1 MFLRRFFPFFLT
13 VFILSVFSG
22 RIFAQN
28 TVSITGKVLTIEQ
41 SKPLEYVAVKLYSL
55 PDSAFVKGAFT
66 NRDGKFEV
74 VTNPGKYFL
83 KLTEALY
90 EDEMTEPFDIKAT
103 QTNLHL
109 GTLRMQL
116 TKTQNVQDVVV
127 KGQKEV
133 METGIDKK
141 VYNVAE
147 DLNVNGGT
155 ANDIL
160 NRLPSVEVDQDGGV
174 LLRGQ
179 GSVTILI
186 DGRPSSMSG
195 GNGKTLLDALP
206 ANSIER
212 VEIVT
217 NPSAKYDPD
226 GTSGIINIVLK
237 KNKLLGFNGMVSTN
251 LASGD
256 LTGGNVGEGSM
267 SLSYRNGNVNVF
279 GTYNARY
286 LEGYRNNYNDIRQE
300 LSTGVFLLD
309 QNRTGTDLDA
319 GQTFRVGTDINLNPR
334 NTIGFVATGSLTRR
348 DRTGDLWNA
357 QLNEAGQITNLWER
371 SSYDPTDRQNLDLN
385 INYKHD
391 FKKERGNLILDV
403 NQSLGTE
410 NIEGYYINT
419 YYNPDSTLSNIP
431 VLDQRLFNTDK
442 NNITTAQA
450 DLTYLFPK
458 LGLRTEAG
466 LKAIL
471 RDQFVD
477 TYSETLD
484 SLGNAY
490 QEDTLANFLYG
501 YKEQIY
507 SAYGV
512 VGKQIKRF
520 KLQAGLRAEQAYQIP
535 NLISDSIRIVNDYF
549 NFFPSAH
556 VRYELKPKSEL
567 SLSYSRRI
575 KRASANELNPFTN
588 YSDPFNLQRGNPN
601 LSPEYIHS
609 FDLAYSLEK
618 KKFTLSSALFYRQS
632 NGVISRFKEFY
643 PDNTSAVTYL
653 NIAQTNALGAELIL
667 MFKPSAAFRST
678 VSYNGN
684 YTWYFANQP
693 AIPNRQGFNHNV
705 KWNTSYEFWKK
716 TATLQLSVNY
726 NGPRVTVQGIA
737 QRRGPVDLA
746 FEKKL
751 ANGNWTLGTRV
762 TDIFNRQGF
771 YFIVDR
777 PGVYQTGEFK
787 WLTRRIYVSVSY
799 KFGKLEISNKAKQGT
814 SSDGGGEL

>member
-1 MFLRRFFPFFLT
+1 MFQRNCSPFSVLLLFLLGF
-13 VFILSVFSG
+13 VPSLS
-22 RIFAQN
+22 AQN
-28 TVSITGKVLTIEQ
+28 TVSVTGKVLSYEQ
-41 SKPLEYVAVKLYSL
+41 NSALEYVSIKLYKL
-55 PDSAFVKGAFT
+55 PDSTFQKGVFT
-66 NRDGKFEV
+66 NAEGRFSLS
-74 VTNPGKYFL
+74 TNPGKYYLQLSLAFYENQT
-83 KLTEALY
+83 TEAFELK
-90 EDEMTEPFDIKAT
+90 PG
-103 QTNLHL
+103 QTNFHQ
-109 GTLRMQL
+109 GTLRMQQP
-116 TKTQNVQDVVV
+116 KTQEVKDVVV
-127 KGQKEV
+127 RGQKDV
-133 METGIDKK
+133 MEAGIDKK
-141 VYNVAE
+141 IYNVAE

-237 KNKLLGFNGMVSTN
+237 KNKLLGFNGMVSAN

-256 LTGGNVGEGSM
+256 FKGGNVGEGSV

-300 LSTGVFLLD
+300 LNSGVFILD

-319 GQTFRVGTDINLNPR
+319 GQTYRMGADVNLNPR

-348 DRTGDLWNA
+348 DRAGVLWNA
-357 QLNEAGQITNLWER
+357 QLDESQTITNLWSR

-385 INYKHD
+385 LNYKHD
-391 FKKERGNLILDV
+391 FKEERGNLILDV
-403 NQSLGTE
+403 NQSLGSE
-410 NIEGYYINT
+410 DIEGYYVNT
-419 YYNPDSTLSNIP
+419 YFNPDSSLSSLPI
-431 VLDQRLFNTDK
+431 LDQRLFNTDK

-471 RDQFVD
+471 RDQLVD

-484 SLGNAY
+484 NSLNAY

-507 SAYGV
+507 SFYGV
-512 VGKQIKRF
+512 AGKQIKRF
-520 KLQAGLRAEQAYQIP
+520 KMQAGLRAEKAYQIP

-556 VRYELKPKSEL
+556 LRYELQPKSEL

-588 YSDPFNLQRGNPN
+588 YSDPFNLQRGNPY

-618 KKFTLSSALFYRQS
+618 KKLTVSSALFFRQS

-643 PDNTSAVTYL
+643 PDNTSAVSYM
-653 NIAQTNALGAELIL
+653 NIAQTKALGGELIL
-667 MFKPSAAFRST
+667 MFKPSPSLRST
-678 VSYNGN
+678 LSYNGN
-684 YTWYFANQP
+684 YTWYKTNMAGFP
-693 AIPNRQGFNHNV
+693 DRQGFNHNV

-737 QRRGPVDLA
+737 QRRGPIDLA

-751 ANGNWTLGTRV
+751 ANGNWSLGARV
-762 TDIFNRQGF
+762 TDIFDRQGF
-771 YFIVDR
+771 YFEVDR
-777 PGVYQTGEFK
+777 PGVYQVGEFK
-787 WLTRRIYVSVSY
+787 WLTRRVYISASY
-799 KFGKLEISNKAKQGT
+799 KFGKLEISNKAKQS

>member
-1 MFLRRFFPFFLT
+1 MFLLKNTPFSLLLLLFWG
-13 VFILSVFSG
+13 SG
-22 RIFAQN
+22 ALCQAQN
-28 TVSITGKVLTIEQ
+28 TISVTGKVLSIEQ
-41 SKPLEYVAVKLYSL
+41 GKALEYVSVKLFQAA
-55 PDSAFVKGAFT
+55 DSSFQKGVFSGT
-66 NRDGKFEV
+66 DGRFSISI
-74 VTNPGKYFL
+74 NPGSYYLQLSLAGYENEFIETFEL
-83 KLTEALY
+83 KPSQAN
-90 EDEMTEPFDIKAT
+90 F
-103 QTNLHL
+103 HL
-109 GTLRMQL
+109 GTIRMQL
-116 TKTQNVQDVVV
+116 PKTQQVKDIVV

-133 METGIDKK
+133 MEAGFDKK

-147 DLNVNGGT
+147 DLNVSGGT

-237 KNKLLGFNGMVSTN
+237 KNKLLGFNGMVAAN
-251 LASGD
+251 LASGN
-256 LTGGNVGEGSM
+256 LNGGNVGDGSV
-267 SLSYRNGNVNVF
+267 SLSYRNGNINVF

-300 LSTGVFLLD
+300 LSTGVFTLD

-319 GQTFRVGTDINLNPR
+319 GQTFRVGADINLNPR
-334 NTIGFVATGSLTRR
+334 NTLGFVATGSITQR

-357 QLNEAGQITNLWER
+357 QLDTNAQVTNLWLR

-385 INYKHD
+385 FNYKHD
-391 FKKERGNLILDV
+391 FKEERGNLIFDV
-403 NQSLGTE
+403 NQSLGSE
-410 NIEGYYINT
+410 DIEGYYVNT
-419 YYNPDSTLSNIP
+419 YYNPDTSLSALPTI
-431 VLDQRLFNTDK
+431 DQRLFNTDK

-471 RDQFVD
+471 RDQLVD

-484 SLGNAY
+484 NTLNTY

-507 SAYGV
+507 SLYGV

-520 KLQAGLRAEQAYQIP
+520 KMQAGLRAEKAYQIP

-549 NFFPSAH
+549 NFFPSAYL
-556 VRYELKPKSEL
+556 RYELKPMSEL

-575 KRASANELNPFTN
+575 RRASANELNPFTN
-588 YSDPFNLQRGNPN
+588 YSDPFNLQRGNPY

-609 FDLAYSLEK
+609 YDLAYSLEK
-618 KKFTLSSALFYRQS
+618 KKWTLSSALFYRQS

-643 PDNTSAVTYL
+643 PDNTSAVSYM
-653 NIAQTNALGAELIL
+653 NIAQTKALGSELIL
-667 MFKPSAAFRST
+667 IFKPSPSLRST
-678 VSYNGN
+678 LSYNSN
-684 YTWYFANQP
+684 YTWFITNQSEL
-693 AIPNRQGFNHNV
+693 PNRQGFSHNV

-737 QRRGPVDLA
+737 QRRGPIDLA

-762 TDIFNRQGF
+762 TDIFDRQGF
-771 YFIVDR
+771 YFEVDR
-777 PGVYQTGEFK
+777 PGVYQVGEFK
-787 WLTRRIYVSVSY
+787 WLTRRVYVSASY
-799 KFGKLEISNKAKQGT
+799 KFGKLEISNKIKQGGL
-814 SSDGGGEL
+814 DFGGDL

>member
-1 MFLRRFFPFFLT
+1 MFLLKNTPFSFLLLI
-13 VFILSVFSG
+13 FWGSG
-22 RIFAQN
+22 ALCQAQN
-28 TVSITGKVLTIEQ
+28 TISVTGKVLSIEQ
-41 SKPLEYVAVKLYSL
+41 GKALEYVSVKLFQAADSSFQKGVFSGADGRFSISL
-55 PDSAFVKGAFT
+55 
-66 NRDGKFEV
+66 
-74 VTNPGKYFL
+74 NPGSYYLQLSLAGYENEFIEAFEL
-83 KLTEALY
+83 KPSQAN
-90 EDEMTEPFDIKAT
+90 F
-103 QTNLHL
+103 HL
-109 GTLRMQL
+109 GTIRMQL
-116 TKTQNVQDVVV
+116 PKTQQVKDIVVQ
-127 KGQKEV
+127 GQKEV
-133 METGIDKK
+133 MEAGFDKK

-147 DLNVNGGT
+147 DLNVSGGT

-237 KNKLLGFNGMVSTN
+237 KNKLLGFNGMVAAN
-251 LASGD
+251 LASGN
-256 LTGGNVGEGSM
+256 LNGGNVGDGSV
-267 SLSYRNGNVNVF
+267 SLSYRNGNINVF
-279 GTYNARY
+279 GTYNARF

-300 LSTGVFLLD
+300 LSTGVFTLD

-319 GQTFRVGTDINLNPR
+319 GQTFRVGADINLNPR
-334 NTIGFVATGSLTRR
+334 NTIGFVATGSITQR

-357 QLNEAGQITNLWER
+357 QLDTNAQVTNLWLR

-385 INYKHD
+385 FNYKHD
-391 FKKERGNLILDV
+391 FKEERGNLIFDV
-403 NQSLGTE
+403 NQSLGSE
-410 NIEGYYINT
+410 DIEGYYVNT
-419 YYNPDSTLSNIP
+419 YYNPDTSLSSLPI
-431 VLDQRLFNTDK
+431 LDQRLFNTDK

-450 DLTYLFPK
+450 DLTYLFAK

-471 RDQFVD
+471 RDQLVD

-484 SLGNAY
+484 NALNTY

-507 SAYGV
+507 SLYGV

-520 KLQAGLRAEQAYQIP
+520 KMQAGLRAEKAYQIP

-549 NFFPSAH
+549 NFFPSAYL
-556 VRYELKPKSEL
+556 RYELKPKSEL

-575 KRASANELNPFTN
+575 RRASANELNPFTN
-588 YSDPFNLQRGNPN
+588 YSDPFNLQRGNPY

-609 FDLAYSLEK
+609 YDLAYSLEK
-618 KKFTLSSALFYRQS
+618 KKWTLSSALFYRQS

-643 PDNTSAVTYL
+643 PDNTSAVSYM
-653 NIAQTNALGAELIL
+653 NIAQTKALGSELIL
-667 MFKPSAAFRST
+667 IFKPSPSLRST
-678 VSYNGN
+678 LSYNSN
-684 YTWYFANQP
+684 YTWFITNQ
-693 AIPNRQGFNHNV
+693 AELPNRQGFSHNI

-737 QRRGPVDLA
+737 QRRGPIDLA

-762 TDIFNRQGF
+762 TDIFDRQGF
-771 YFIVDR
+771 YFEVDR
-777 PGVYQTGEFK
+777 PGVYQVGEFK
-787 WLTRRIYVSVSY
+787 WLTRRVYVSASY
-799 KFGKLEISNKAKQGT
+799 KFGKLEISNKIKQGGLD
-814 SSDGGGEL
+814 SGGDL

>member
-1 MFLRRFFPFFLT
+1 MFQRNCSPFSVLLLFLLG
-13 VFILSVFSG
+13 FGPSLS
-22 RIFAQN
+22 AQN
-28 TVSITGKVLTIEQ
+28 TVSVTGKVLSYEQ
-41 SKPLEYVAVKLYSL
+41 NSALEYVSVKLYKL
-55 PDSAFVKGAFT
+55 PDSTFQKGVFT
-66 NRDGKFEV
+66 NADGRFSLN
-74 VTNPGKYFL
+74 TIPGKYYLQLSLAFYENQT
-83 KLTEALY
+83 TEAFEL
-90 EDEMTEPFDIKAT
+90 KAG
-103 QTNLHL
+103 QTNFHQ
-109 GTLRMQL
+109 GTLRMQQP
-116 TKTQNVQDVVV
+116 KTQEVKDVVV
-127 KGQKEV
+127 RGQKDV
-133 METGIDKK
+133 MEAGIDKK
-141 VYNVAE
+141 IYNVAE

-256 LTGGNVGEGSM
+256 LKGGNVGEGSV

-300 LSTGVFLLD
+300 LNSSVFILD

-319 GQTFRVGTDINLNPR
+319 GQTFRMGADVNLNPR

-348 DRTGDLWNA
+348 DRTGELWNA
-357 QLNEAGQITNLWER
+357 QLDESQTITNLWSR

-385 INYKHD
+385 LNYKHD
-391 FKKERGNLILDV
+391 FKEERGNLILDV
-403 NQSLGTE
+403 NQSLGSE
-410 NIEGYYINT
+410 DIEGYYVNT
-419 YYNPDSTLSNIP
+419 YYNPDTSLSTLPI
-431 VLDQRLFNTDK
+431 LDQRLFNTDK

-450 DLTYLFPK
+450 DLTYLFPN

-471 RDQFVD
+471 RDQLVD

-484 SLGNAY
+484 NSLNAY

-507 SAYGV
+507 SVYGV
-512 VGKQIKRF
+512 AGKQIKRF
-520 KLQAGLRAEQAYQIP
+520 KMQAGLRAEKAYQIP

-556 VRYELKPKSEL
+556 LRYELKPKSEL

-588 YSDPFNLQRGNPN
+588 YSDPFNLQRGNPY

-618 KKFTLSSALFYRQS
+618 KKLTVTSALFFRQS

-643 PDNTSAVTYL
+643 PDNTSAVSYM
-653 NIAQTNALGAELIL
+653 NIAQTKALGGELIL
-667 MFKPSAAFRST
+667 MFKPSSSLRST
-678 VSYNGN
+678 LSYNGN
-684 YTWYFANQP
+684 YTWYKTNMAGFP
-693 AIPNRQGFNHNV
+693 DRQGFNHNV

-737 QRRGPVDLA
+737 QRRGPIDLA

-751 ANGNWTLGTRV
+751 ANGNWSLGARV
-762 TDIFNRQGF
+762 TDIFDRQGF
-771 YFIVDR
+771 YFEVDR
-777 PGVYQTGEFK
+777 PGVYQVGEFK
-787 WLTRRIYVSVSY
+787 WLTRRVYVSASY
-799 KFGKLEISNKAKQGT
+799 KFGKLEISNKAKQ
-814 SSDGGGEL
+814 SASDGGGEL

>member
-1 MFLRRFFPFFLT
+1 MFQREFTPFSILLVFLLVFF
-13 VFILSVFSG
+13 G
-22 RIFAQN
+22 KYEAQN
-28 TVSITGKVLTIEQ
+28 LISITGKVLSYEQ
-41 SKPLEYVAVKLYSL
+41 SKPLEYVSLKLFQL
-55 PDSAFVKGAFT
+55 PDSVFVKGSFS
-66 NRDGKFEV
+66 NPEGKFEILAG
-74 VTNPGKYFL
+74 PGKYYL
-83 KLTEALY
+83 KLAVALY
-90 EDEMTEPFDIKAT
+90 EDESTESFELKPT
-103 QTNLHL
+103 QANLHL
-109 GTLRMQL
+109 GTLRMQKP
-116 TKTQNVQDVVV
+116 KTQETKEVVV
-127 KGQKEV
+127 RGQKEV

-237 KNKLLGFNGMVSTN
+237 KNKLLGFNGLVSTN

-256 LTGGNVGEGSM
+256 LRGGNVGEGSV
-267 SLSYRNGNVNVF
+267 SLSYRNGNINVF

-300 LSTGVFLLD
+300 LSSGVFILD
-309 QNRTGTDLDA
+309 QNRMGTDLDA
-319 GQTFRVGTDINLNPR
+319 GQTFRVGTDINLNLR
-334 NTIGFVATGSLTRR
+334 NTIGFVATGSLTQR
-348 DRTGDLWNA
+348 DRTGELWNA
-357 QLNEAGQITNLWER
+357 QLDEAGTITNLWSR
-371 SSYDPTDRQNLDLN
+371 DSYDPTDRQNLDLN
-385 INYKHD
+385 LNYKHD
-391 FKKERGNLILDV
+391 FKDERGNLILDV

-410 NIEGYYINT
+410 DIAGYYVNT
-419 YYNPDSTLSNIP
+419 YFNPDSSLSANP
-431 VLDQRLFNTDK
+431 SLDQRLFNTDK

-450 DLTYLFPK
+450 DLTYLFPN

-466 LKAIL
+466 VKAIL
-471 RDQFVD
+471 RDQLVD
-477 TYSETLD
+477 TYSETLNNT
-484 SLGNAY
+484 LNTY

-501 YKEQIY
+501 YKEQVY
-507 SAYGV
+507 SVYGV
-512 VGKQIKRF
+512 AGKQVKRF
-520 KLQAGLRAEQAYQIP
+520 KLQAGLRAEKAYQIP
-535 NLISDSIRIVNDYF
+535 NLISDTIRIVNDYF

-575 KRASANELNPFTN
+575 RRASANELNPFTN
-588 YSDPFNLQRGNPN
+588 YADPFNLQRGNPY

-618 KKFTLSSALFYRQS
+618 KKLTVSSSLYFRQS
-632 NGVISRFKEFY
+632 DGVISRFKEYY
-643 PDNTSAVTYL
+643 PDNTSAVTYM
-653 NIAQTNALGAELIL
+653 NIAQTKALGAELIL
-667 MFKPSAAFRST
+667 MFKPSPSLRST
-678 VSYNGN
+678 ISYNGN
-684 YTWYFANQP
+684 YTWYKTNMAEFP
-693 AIPNRQGFNHNV
+693 DRQGFNHNV

-737 QRRGPVDLA
+737 QRKGPIDLA

-751 ANGNWTLGTRV
+751 ANGNWSIGTRV

-771 YFIVDR
+771 YFEVDR
-777 PGVYQTGEFK
+777 PGIVQTGEFK
-787 WLTRRIYVSVSY
+787 WLTRRVYVSASY
-799 KFGKLEISNKAKQGT
+799 KFGKLEISKAKQSTG
-814 SSDGGGEL
+814 DGGGEL

>member
-1 MFLRRFFPFFLT
+1 MFQRNFFPF
-13 VFILSVFSG
+13 SVFLLFLLGFGPFLS
-22 RIFAQN
+22 AQN
-28 TVSITGKVLTIEQ
+28 TISVTGKVLSYEQ
-41 SKPLEYVAVKLYSL
+41 NSALEYVSVKLFKL
-55 PDSAFVKGAFT
+55 PDSTFQKGVFT
-66 NRDGKFEV
+66 NADGRFSIS
-74 VTNPGKYFL
+74 TNPGKYYLQLSLAFYENQT
-83 KLTEALY
+83 TEAFELK
-90 EDEMTEPFDIKAT
+90 PG
-103 QTNLHL
+103 QTNFHQ
-109 GTLRMQL
+109 GTLRMQQP
-116 TKTQNVQDVVV
+116 KTQEVKDVVV
-127 KGQKEV
+127 RGQKDV
-133 METGIDKK
+133 MEAGIDKK
-141 VYNVAE
+141 IYNVAE

-256 LTGGNVGEGSM
+256 LKGGNVGEGSV

-300 LSTGVFLLD
+300 LNSGIFILD

-319 GQTFRVGTDINLNPR
+319 GQTFRMGTDINLNPR

-348 DRTGDLWNA
+348 DRSGELWNA
-357 QLNEAGQITNLWER
+357 QLNESGTITNLWSR
-371 SSYDPTDRQNLDLN
+371 SSFDPTDRQNLDLN
-385 INYKHD
+385 LNYKHD
-391 FKKERGNLILDV
+391 FKEERGNLILDV
-403 NQSLGTE
+403 NQSLGSE
-410 NIEGYYINT
+410 DIEGYYVNT
-419 YYNPDSTLSNIP
+419 YYNPDTSLSSLPI
-431 VLDQRLFNTDK
+431 LDQRLFNTDK

-471 RDQFVD
+471 RDQLVD

-484 SLGNAY
+484 NTLNTY

-507 SAYGV
+507 SIYGV
-512 VGKQIKRF
+512 AGKQIKRF
-520 KLQAGLRAEQAYQIP
+520 KMQAGLRAEKAYQIP

-556 VRYELKPKSEL
+556 LRYELKPKSEL

-588 YSDPFNLQRGNPN
+588 YSDPFNLQRGNPY

-618 KKFTLSSALFYRQS
+618 KKMTVSSALFFRQS
-632 NGVISRFKEFY
+632 DGVISRFKEFY
-643 PDNTSAVTYL
+643 PDNTSAVSYM
-653 NIAQTNALGAELIL
+653 NIAQTKALGAELIL
-667 MFKPSAAFRST
+667 MFKPSPSLRST
-678 VSYNGN
+678 LSYNGN
-684 YTWYFANQP
+684 YTWYKTNMAEFP
-693 AIPNRQGFNHNV
+693 DRQGFNHNV

-737 QRRGPVDLA
+737 QRKGPIDLA

-751 ANGNWTLGTRV
+751 ANGNWSLGARV
-762 TDIFNRQGF
+762 TDIFDRQGF
-771 YFIVDR
+771 YFEVDR
-777 PGVYQTGEFK
+777 PGVHQVGEFK
-787 WLTRRIYVSVSY
+787 WLTRRVYVSASY
-799 KFGKLEISNKAKQGT
+799 KFGKLEISNKAKQS

>member
-1 MFLRRFFPFFLT
+1 MFQRNCSPFSVLLLFLLG
-13 VFILSVFSG
+13 FGPSLS
-22 RIFAQN
+22 AQN
-28 TVSITGKVLTIEQ
+28 TVSVTGKVLSYEQ
-41 SKPLEYVAVKLYSL
+41 NSALEYVSVKLYQL
-55 PDSAFVKGAFT
+55 PDSTFQKGVFT
-66 NRDGKFEV
+66 NADGRFSLN
-74 VTNPGKYFL
+74 TIPGKYYLQLSLAFYENQT
-83 KLTEALY
+83 TEAFELK
-90 EDEMTEPFDIKAT
+90 PGQANFH
-103 QTNLHL
+103 Q
-109 GTLRMQL
+109 GTLRMQQP
-116 TKTQNVQDVVV
+116 KTQEVKDVVV
-127 KGQKEV
+127 RGQKDV
-133 METGIDKK
+133 MEAGIDKK
-141 VYNVAE
+141 IYNVAE

-256 LTGGNVGEGSM
+256 LKGGNVGEGSV

-300 LSTGVFLLD
+300 LNSSVFILD

-319 GQTFRVGTDINLNPR
+319 GQTFRMGADVNLNPR

-348 DRTGDLWNA
+348 DRTGELWNA
-357 QLNEAGQITNLWER
+357 QLDESQTITNLWSR

-385 INYKHD
+385 LNYKHD
-391 FKKERGNLILDV
+391 FKEERGNLILDV
-403 NQSLGTE
+403 NQSLGSE
-410 NIEGYYINT
+410 DIEGYYVNT
-419 YYNPDSTLSNIP
+419 YYNPDTSLSTLPI
-431 VLDQRLFNTDK
+431 LDQRLFNTDK

-450 DLTYLFPK
+450 DLTYLFPN

-471 RDQFVD
+471 RDQLVD

-484 SLGNAY
+484 NSLNAY

-507 SAYGV
+507 SVYGV
-512 VGKQIKRF
+512 AGKQIKRF
-520 KLQAGLRAEQAYQIP
+520 KMQAGLRAEKAYQIP

-556 VRYELKPKSEL
+556 LRYELKPKSEL

-588 YSDPFNLQRGNPN
+588 YSDPFNLQRGNPY

-618 KKFTLSSALFYRQS
+618 KKLTVTSALFFRQS

-643 PDNTSAVTYL
+643 PDNTSAVSYM
-653 NIAQTNALGAELIL
+653 NIAQTKALGGELIL
-667 MFKPSAAFRST
+667 MFKPSPSLRST
-678 VSYNGN
+678 LSYNGN
-684 YTWYFANQP
+684 YTWYKTNMAGFP
-693 AIPNRQGFNHNV
+693 DRQGFNHNV

-737 QRRGPVDLA
+737 QRRGPIDLA

-751 ANGNWTLGTRV
+751 ANGNWSLGARV
-762 TDIFNRQGF
+762 TDIFDRQGF
-771 YFIVDR
+771 YFEVDR
-777 PGVYQTGEFK
+777 PGVYQVGEFK
-787 WLTRRIYVSVSY
+787 WLTRRVYVSASY
-799 KFGKLEISNKAKQGT
+799 KFGKLEISNKAKQSG
-814 SSDGGGEL
+814 SDGGGEL

>member
-1 MFLRRFFPFFLT
+1 MFQRDFTPFSILLVFLLGFFGNST
-13 VFILSVFSG
+13 
-22 RIFAQN
+22 AQN
-28 TVSITGKVLTIEQ
+28 LISITGKVLSYEQ
-41 SKPLEYVAVKLYSL
+41 SKPLEYVSLKLFQL
-55 PDSAFVKGAFT
+55 PDSVFVKGSFS
-66 NRDGKFEV
+66 NPDGKFELLAS
-74 VTNPGKYFL
+74 PGKYYL
-83 KLTEALY
+83 KLSVALH
-90 EDEMTEPFDIKAT
+90 EDEITESFELKPT
-103 QTNLHL
+103 QANLHL
-109 GTLRMQL
+109 GTLRMQKP
-116 TKTQNVQDVVV
+116 KTQETKEVVV
-127 KGQKEV
+127 RGQKEV

-147 DLNVNGGT
+147 DLNVNGGS

-186 DGRPSSMSG
+186 DGRPSSLSG

-237 KNKLLGFNGMVSTN
+237 KNKLLGFNGLVSTN

-256 LTGGNVGEGSM
+256 LRGGNVGEGSV
-267 SLSYRNGNVNVF
+267 SLSYRNGNINVF

-300 LSTGVFLLD
+300 LGSGVFILD

-319 GQTFRVGTDINLNPR
+319 GQTFRMGTDINLNLR
-334 NTIGFVATGSLTRR
+334 NTIGFVATGSLTQR
-348 DRTGDLWNA
+348 DRTGVLWNA
-357 QLNEAGQITNLWER
+357 QLDEAGTIDSLWSR

-385 INYKHD
+385 LNYKHD
-391 FKKERGNLILDV
+391 FKNERGNLILDV

-410 NIEGYYINT
+410 DIAGFYINSYFNT
-419 YYNPDSTLSNIP
+419 DSTSSNLP

-450 DLTYLFPK
+450 DLTYLFPN

-466 LKAIL
+466 VKAIL
-471 RDQFVD
+471 RDQLVD
-477 TYSETLD
+477 TYSETL
-484 SLGNAY
+484 NNTFNTY

-501 YKEQIY
+501 YKEQVY
-507 SAYGV
+507 SVYGV
-512 VGKQIKRF
+512 AGKQVKRF
-520 KLQAGLRAEQAYQIP
+520 KLQAGLRAEKAYQIP
-535 NLISDSIRIVNDYF
+535 NLISDTIRIVNDYF

-575 KRASANELNPFTN
+575 KRASASELNPFTN
-588 YSDPFNLQRGNPN
+588 YSDPFNLQRGNPY

-618 KKFTLSSALFYRQS
+618 KKLTVSSSLYFRQS
-632 NGVISRFKEFY
+632 DGVISRFKEFY
-643 PDNTSAVTYL
+643 PDNTSAVTYM
-653 NIAQTNALGAELIL
+653 NIAQTKALGAELIL
-667 MFKPSAAFRST
+667 MFKPSPSLRST
-678 VSYNGN
+678 ISYNGN
-684 YTWYFANQP
+684 YTWYQTNMAEFP
-693 AIPNRQGFNHNV
+693 DRQGFNHNV

-737 QRRGPVDLA
+737 QRKGPVDLA

-751 ANGNWTLGTRV
+751 ANGNWSIGTRI
-762 TDIFNRQGF
+762 TDIFDRQGF
-771 YFIVDR
+771 YFEVDR
-777 PGVYQTGEFK
+777 PGIVQTGEFK
-787 WLTRRIYVSVSY
+787 WLTRRVYVSASY
-799 KFGKLEISNKAKQGT
+799 KFGKLEISKAKQSTG
-814 SSDGGGEL
+814 DVGGEL

>member
-1 MFLRRFFPFFLT
+1 MFQRNCSPFSVLLLFLLG
-13 VFILSVFSG
+13 FGPSLS
-22 RIFAQN
+22 AQN
-28 TVSITGKVLTIEQ
+28 TVSVTGKVLSYEQ
-41 SKPLEYVAVKLYSL
+41 NSALEYVSVKLYQL
-55 PDSAFVKGAFT
+55 PDSTFQKGVFT
-66 NRDGKFEV
+66 NADGRFSLY
-74 VTNPGKYFL
+74 TIPGKYYLQLSLAFYENQTTEAFEL
-83 KLTEALY
+83 KLG
-90 EDEMTEPFDIKAT
+90 
-103 QTNLHL
+103 QTNFHQ
-109 GTLRMQL
+109 GTLRMQQP
-116 TKTQNVQDVVV
+116 KTQEVKDVVV
-127 KGQKEV
+127 RGQKDV
-133 METGIDKK
+133 MEAGIDKK
-141 VYNVAE
+141 IYNVAE

-251 LASGD
+251 LASGE
-256 LTGGNVGEGSM
+256 LKGGNVGEGSV

-300 LSTGVFLLD
+300 LNSSVFILD

-319 GQTFRVGTDINLNPR
+319 GQTFRMGADVNLNPR

-348 DRTGDLWNA
+348 DRTGELWNA
-357 QLNEAGQITNLWER
+357 QLDESQTITNLWSR

-385 INYKHD
+385 LNYKHD
-391 FKKERGNLILDV
+391 FKEERGNLILDV
-403 NQSLGTE
+403 NQSLGSE
-410 NIEGYYINT
+410 DIEGYYVNT
-419 YYNPDSTLSNIP
+419 YYNPDTSLSTLPI
-431 VLDQRLFNTDK
+431 LDQRLFNTDK

-450 DLTYLFPK
+450 DLTYLFPN

-471 RDQFVD
+471 RDQLVD

-484 SLGNAY
+484 NSLNAY

-507 SAYGV
+507 SVYGV
-512 VGKQIKRF
+512 AGKQIKRF
-520 KLQAGLRAEQAYQIP
+520 KMQAGLRAEKAYQIP

-556 VRYELKPKSEL
+556 LRYELKPKSEL

-588 YSDPFNLQRGNPN
+588 YSDPFNLQRGNPY

-618 KKFTLSSALFYRQS
+618 KKLTVTSALFFRQS

-643 PDNTSAVTYL
+643 PDNTSAVSYM
-653 NIAQTNALGAELIL
+653 NIAQTKALGGELIL
-667 MFKPSAAFRST
+667 MFKPSPSLRST
-678 VSYNGN
+678 LSYNGN
-684 YTWYFANQP
+684 YTWYKTNMAGFP
-693 AIPNRQGFNHNV
+693 DRQGFNHNV

-737 QRRGPVDLA
+737 QRRGPIDLA

-751 ANGNWTLGTRV
+751 ANGNWSLGARV
-762 TDIFNRQGF
+762 TDIFDRQGF
-771 YFIVDR
+771 YFEVDR
-777 PGVYQTGEFK
+777 PGVYQVGEFK
-787 WLTRRIYVSVSY
+787 WLTRRVYVSASY
-799 KFGKLEISNKAKQGT
+799 KFGKLEISNKAKQSG
-814 SSDGGGEL
+814 SDGGGEL

>member
-1 MFLRRFFPFFLT
+1 MFQRDFTPFSILLAFLLVFFGK
-13 VFILSVFSG
+13 SE
-22 RIFAQN
+22 AQN
-28 TVSITGKVLTIEQ
+28 LISITGKVLSYEQ
-41 SKPLEYVAVKLYSL
+41 SKPLEYVSLKLFQL
-55 PDSAFVKGAFT
+55 PDSVFVKGSFS
-66 NRDGKFEV
+66 NPDGKFELLAS
-74 VTNPGKYFL
+74 PGKYYL
-83 KLTEALY
+83 KLSIALY
-90 EDEMTEPFDIKAT
+90 EDEITESFELKPT
-103 QTNLHL
+103 QANLHL
-109 GTLRMQL
+109 GTLRMQKP
-116 TKTQNVQDVVV
+116 KTQETKEVVV
-127 KGQKEV
+127 RGQKEV

-237 KNKLLGFNGMVSTN
+237 KNKLLGFNGLVSTN

-256 LTGGNVGEGSM
+256 LRGGNVGEGSV

-300 LSTGVFLLD
+300 LGSGVFILD

-319 GQTFRVGTDINLNPR
+319 GQTFRVGTDINLNLR
-334 NTIGFVATGSLTRR
+334 NTIGFVATGSLTQR
-348 DRTGDLWNA
+348 DRTGELWNA
-357 QLNEAGQITNLWER
+357 QLDEAGTIDSLWSR

-385 INYKHD
+385 LNYKHD
-391 FKKERGNLILDV
+391 FKNERGNLILDV

-410 NIEGYYINT
+410 DIAGYYINT
-419 YYNPDSTLSNIP
+419 YYNPDTSLSALPI
-431 VLDQRLFNTDK
+431 LDQRLFNTDK

-450 DLTYLFPK
+450 DLTYLFPN

-466 LKAIL
+466 VKAIL
-471 RDQFVD
+471 RDQLVD
-477 TYSETLD
+477 TYSETLNNT
-484 SLGNAY
+484 LNTY

-501 YKEQIY
+501 YKEQVY
-507 SAYGV
+507 SVYGV
-512 VGKQIKRF
+512 AGKQVKRF
-520 KLQAGLRAEQAYQIP
+520 KLQAGLRAEKAYQIP
-535 NLISDSIRIVNDYF
+535 NLISDTIRIVNDYF

-588 YSDPFNLQRGNPN
+588 YSDPFNLQRGNPY

-618 KKFTLSSALFYRQS
+618 KKLTVSSSLYFRQS
-632 NGVISRFKEFY
+632 DGVISRFKEFY
-643 PDNTSAVTYL
+643 PDNTSAVTYM
-653 NIAQTNALGAELIL
+653 NIAQTKALGAELIL
-667 MFKPSAAFRST
+667 MFKPSPSLRST
-678 VSYNGN
+678 ISYNGN
-684 YTWYFANQP
+684 YTWYQTNMAEFP
-693 AIPNRQGFNHNV
+693 DRQGFNHNV

-737 QRRGPVDLA
+737 QRKGPVDLA

-751 ANGNWTLGTRV
+751 ANGNWSIGTRI
-762 TDIFNRQGF
+762 TDIFDRQGF
-771 YFIVDR
+771 YFEVDR
-777 PGVYQTGEFK
+777 PGIVQTGEFK
-787 WLTRRIYVSVSY
+787 WLTRRVYVSASY
-799 KFGKLEISNKAKQGT
+799 KFGKLEISKAKQSTG
-814 SSDGGGEL
+814 DGGGEL

>member
-1 MFLRRFFPFFLT
+1 MFQCNFFPF
-13 VFILSVFSG
+13 SVFLLFLLGFGPSLS
-22 RIFAQN
+22 AQN
-28 TVSITGKVLTIEQ
+28 TISVTGKVLSYEQ
-41 SKPLEYVAVKLYSL
+41 NSALEYVSVKLFKL
-55 PDSAFVKGAFT
+55 PDSTFQKGVFT
-66 NRDGKFEV
+66 NADGRFSLS
-74 VTNPGKYFL
+74 TNPGKYYLQLSLAFYENQT
-83 KLTEALY
+83 TEAFELK
-90 EDEMTEPFDIKAT
+90 PG
-103 QTNLHL
+103 QTNFHQ
-109 GTLRMQL
+109 GTLRMQQP
-116 TKTQNVQDVVV
+116 KTQEVKDVVV
-127 KGQKEV
+127 RGQKDV
-133 METGIDKK
+133 MEAGIDKK
-141 VYNVAE
+141 IYNVAE

-256 LTGGNVGEGSM
+256 LKGGNVGEGSV

-300 LSTGVFLLD
+300 LNSGVFILD

-319 GQTFRVGTDINLNPR
+319 GQTFRMGTDINLNPR

-348 DRTGDLWNA
+348 DRSGELWNA
-357 QLNEAGQITNLWER
+357 QLNESGTITNLWSR

-385 INYKHD
+385 LNYKHD
-391 FKKERGNLILDV
+391 FKEERGNLILDV
-403 NQSLGTE
+403 NQSLGSE
-410 NIEGYYINT
+410 DIEGYYVNT
-419 YYNPDSTLSNIP
+419 YYNPDTSLSSLPI
-431 VLDQRLFNTDK
+431 LDQRLFNTDK

-471 RDQFVD
+471 RDQLVD

-484 SLGNAY
+484 NTLNAY

-507 SAYGV
+507 SIYGV
-512 VGKQIKRF
+512 AGKQIKRF
-520 KLQAGLRAEQAYQIP
+520 KMQAGLRAEKAYQIP
-535 NLISDSIRIVNDYF
+535 NLISDNIRIVNDYF

-556 VRYELKPKSEL
+556 LRYELKPKSEL

-588 YSDPFNLQRGNPN
+588 YSDPFNLQRGNPY

-618 KKFTLSSALFYRQS
+618 KKLTVSSALFFRQS

-643 PDNTSAVTYL
+643 PDNTSAVSYM
-653 NIAQTNALGAELIL
+653 NIAQTKALGAELVL
-667 MFKPSAAFRST
+667 MFKPSPSLRST

-684 YTWYFANQP
+684 YTWYKTNMAEFP
-693 AIPNRQGFNHNV
+693 DRQGFNHNV

-737 QRRGPVDLA
+737 QRKGPIDLA

-751 ANGNWTLGTRV
+751 ANGNWSLGARV
-762 TDIFNRQGF
+762 TDIFDRQGF
-771 YFIVDR
+771 YFEVDR
-777 PGVYQTGEFK
+777 PGVHQVGEFK
-787 WLTRRIYVSVSY
+787 WLTRRVYVSASY
-799 KFGKLEISNKAKQGT
+799 KFGKLEISNKAKQS

>member
-1 MFLRRFFPFFLT
+1 MFLLKNTPFSFLLLI
-13 VFILSVFSG
+13 FWGSG
-22 RIFAQN
+22 ALCQAQN
-28 TVSITGKVLTIEQ
+28 TISVTGKVLSIEQ
-41 SKPLEYVAVKLYSL
+41 GKALEYVSVKLFQAADSSFQKGVFSGADGRFSISL
-55 PDSAFVKGAFT
+55 
-66 NRDGKFEV
+66 
-74 VTNPGKYFL
+74 NPGSYYLQLSLAGYENEIIEAFEL
-83 KLTEALY
+83 KTS
-90 EDEMTEPFDIKAT
+90 KA
-103 QTNLHL
+103 NFHL
-109 GTLRMQL
+109 GTIRMQL
-116 TKTQNVQDVVV
+116 PKTQQVKDIVVQ
-127 KGQKEV
+127 GQKEV
-133 METGIDKK
+133 MEAGFDKK

-147 DLNVNGGT
+147 DLNVSGGT

-237 KNKLLGFNGMVSTN
+237 KNKLLGFNGMVAAN
-251 LASGD
+251 LASGN
-256 LTGGNVGEGSM
+256 LNGGNVGDGSV
-267 SLSYRNGNVNVF
+267 SLSYRNGNINVF
-279 GTYNARY
+279 GTYNARF

-300 LSTGVFLLD
+300 LSTGVFTLD

-319 GQTFRVGTDINLNPR
+319 GQTFRVGADINLNPR
-334 NTIGFVATGSLTRR
+334 NTIGFVATGSITQR

-357 QLNEAGQITNLWER
+357 QLDTNAQVTNLWLR

-385 INYKHD
+385 FNYKHD
-391 FKKERGNLILDV
+391 FKEERGNLIFDV
-403 NQSLGTE
+403 NQSLGSE
-410 NIEGYYINT
+410 DIEGYYVNT
-419 YYNPDSTLSNIP
+419 YYNPDTSLSSLPI
-431 VLDQRLFNTDK
+431 LDQRLFNTDK

-450 DLTYLFPK
+450 DLTYLFAK

-471 RDQFVD
+471 RDQLVD

-484 SLGNAY
+484 NALNTY
-490 QEDTLANFLYG
+490 HEDTLANFLYG

-507 SAYGV
+507 SLYGV

-520 KLQAGLRAEQAYQIP
+520 KMQAGLRAEKAYQIP

-549 NFFPSAH
+549 NFFPSAYL
-556 VRYELKPKSEL
+556 RYELKPKSEL

-575 KRASANELNPFTN
+575 RRASANELNPFTN
-588 YSDPFNLQRGNPN
+588 YSDPFNLQRGNPY

-609 FDLAYSLEK
+609 YDLAYSLEK
-618 KKFTLSSALFYRQS
+618 KKWTLSSALFYRQS

-643 PDNTSAVTYL
+643 PDNTSAVSYM
-653 NIAQTNALGAELIL
+653 NIAQTKALGSELIL
-667 MFKPSAAFRST
+667 IFKPSPSLRST
-678 VSYNGN
+678 LSYNSN
-684 YTWYFANQP
+684 YTWFITNQ
-693 AIPNRQGFNHNV
+693 AELPNRQGFSHNV

-737 QRRGPVDLA
+737 QRRGPIDLA

-762 TDIFNRQGF
+762 TDIFDRQGF
-771 YFIVDR
+771 YFEVDR
-777 PGVYQTGEFK
+777 PGVYQVGEFK
-787 WLTRRIYVSVSY
+787 WLTRRVYVSASY
-799 KFGKLEISNKAKQGT
+799 KFGKLEISNKIKQGGLD
-814 SSDGGGEL
+814 SGGDL

>member
-1 MFLRRFFPFFLT
+1 MFQRNFFPF
-13 VFILSVFSG
+13 SVFLLFLLGFGPSLS
-22 RIFAQN
+22 AQN
-28 TVSITGKVLTIEQ
+28 TISVTGKVLSYEQ
-41 SKPLEYVAVKLYSL
+41 NSALEYVSVKLFKL
-55 PDSAFVKGAFT
+55 PDSTFQKGVFT
-66 NRDGKFEV
+66 NADGRFSIS
-74 VTNPGKYFL
+74 TNPGKYYLQLSLAFYENQT
-83 KLTEALY
+83 TEAFELK
-90 EDEMTEPFDIKAT
+90 PG
-103 QTNLHL
+103 QTNFHQ
-109 GTLRMQL
+109 GTLRMQQP
-116 TKTQNVQDVVV
+116 KTQEVKDVVV
-127 KGQKEV
+127 RGQKDV
-133 METGIDKK
+133 MEAGIDKK
-141 VYNVAE
+141 IYNVAE

-256 LTGGNVGEGSM
+256 LKGGNVGEGSV

-300 LSTGVFLLD
+300 LNSGVFILD

-319 GQTFRVGTDINLNPR
+319 GQTFRMGTDINLNPR

-348 DRTGDLWNA
+348 DRSGELWNA
-357 QLNEAGQITNLWER
+357 QLNESGTITNLWSR

-385 INYKHD
+385 LNYKHD
-391 FKKERGNLILDV
+391 FKEERGNLILDV
-403 NQSLGTE
+403 NQSLGSE
-410 NIEGYYINT
+410 DIEGYYVNT
-419 YYNPDSTLSNIP
+419 YYNPDTSLSSLPI
-431 VLDQRLFNTDK
+431 LDQRLFNTDK

-471 RDQFVD
+471 RDQLVD
-477 TYSETLD
+477 TYSETFDNTL
-484 SLGNAY
+484 NAY

-507 SAYGV
+507 SIYGV
-512 VGKQIKRF
+512 AGKQIKRF
-520 KLQAGLRAEQAYQIP
+520 KMQAGLRAEKAYQIP
-535 NLISDSIRIVNDYF
+535 NLISDTIRIVNEYF

-556 VRYELKPKSEL
+556 LRYELKPKSEL

-588 YSDPFNLQRGNPN
+588 YSDPFNLQRGNPY

-618 KKFTLSSALFYRQS
+618 KKLTVSSALFFRQS

-643 PDNTSAVTYL
+643 PDNTSAVSYM
-653 NIAQTNALGAELIL
+653 NIAQTKALGAELVL
-667 MFKPSAAFRST
+667 MFKPSPSLRST

-684 YTWYFANQP
+684 YTWYKTNMAEFP
-693 AIPNRQGFNHNV
+693 DRQGFNHNV

-737 QRRGPVDLA
+737 QRKGPIDLA

-751 ANGNWTLGTRV
+751 VNGNWSLGARV
-762 TDIFNRQGF
+762 TDIFDRQGF
-771 YFIVDR
+771 YFEVDR
-777 PGVYQTGEFK
+777 PGVHQVGEFK
-787 WLTRRIYVSVSY
+787 WLTRRVYVSASY
-799 KFGKLEISNKAKQGT
+799 KFGKLEISNKAKQS

>member
-1 MFLRRFFPFFLT
+1 MFLLKNTPFSFLLLI
-13 VFILSVFSG
+13 FWGSG
-22 RIFAQN
+22 ALCQAQN
-28 TVSITGKVLTIEQ
+28 TISVTGKVLSIEQ
-41 SKPLEYVAVKLYSL
+41 GKALEYVSVKLFQAADSSFQKGVFSGADGRFSISL
-55 PDSAFVKGAFT
+55 
-66 NRDGKFEV
+66 
-74 VTNPGKYFL
+74 NPGSYYLQLSLAGYENEFI
-83 KLTEALY
+83 EAV
-90 EDEMTEPFDIKAT
+90 EHKPSQANF
-103 QTNLHL
+103 HL
-109 GTLRMQL
+109 GTIRMQL
-116 TKTQNVQDVVV
+116 PKTQQVKDIVVQ
-127 KGQKEV
+127 GQKEV
-133 METGIDKK
+133 MEAGFDKK

-147 DLNVNGGT
+147 DLNVSGGT

-237 KNKLLGFNGMVSTN
+237 KNKLLGFNGMVAAN
-251 LASGD
+251 LASGN
-256 LTGGNVGEGSM
+256 LNGGNVGDGSV
-267 SLSYRNGNVNVF
+267 SLSYRNGNINVF
-279 GTYNARY
+279 GTYNARF

-300 LSTGVFLLD
+300 LSTGVFTLD

-319 GQTFRVGTDINLNPR
+319 GQTFRVGADINLNPR
-334 NTIGFVATGSLTRR
+334 NTIGFVATGSITQR

-357 QLNEAGQITNLWER
+357 QLDTNAQVTNLWLR

-385 INYKHD
+385 FNYKHD
-391 FKKERGNLILDV
+391 FKEERGNLIFDV
-403 NQSLGTE
+403 NQSLGSE
-410 NIEGYYINT
+410 DIEGYYVNT
-419 YYNPDSTLSNIP
+419 YYNPDTSLSSLPI
-431 VLDQRLFNTDK
+431 LDQRLFNTDK

-450 DLTYLFPK
+450 DLTYLFAK

-471 RDQFVD
+471 RDQLVD

-484 SLGNAY
+484 NALNTY
-490 QEDTLANFLYG
+490 HEDTLANFLYG

-507 SAYGV
+507 SLYGV

-520 KLQAGLRAEQAYQIP
+520 KMQAGLRAEKAYQIP

-549 NFFPSAH
+549 NFFPSAYL
-556 VRYELKPKSEL
+556 RYELKPKSEL

-575 KRASANELNPFTN
+575 RRASANELNPFTN
-588 YSDPFNLQRGNPN
+588 YSDPFNLQRGNPY

-609 FDLAYSLEK
+609 YDLAYSLEK
-618 KKFTLSSALFYRQS
+618 KKWTLSSALFYRQS

-643 PDNTSAVTYL
+643 PDNTSAVSYM
-653 NIAQTNALGAELIL
+653 NIAQTKALGSELIL
-667 MFKPSAAFRST
+667 IFKPSPSLRST
-678 VSYNGN
+678 LSYNSN
-684 YTWYFANQP
+684 YTWFITNQ
-693 AIPNRQGFNHNV
+693 AELPNRQGFSHNV

-737 QRRGPVDLA
+737 QRRGPIDLA

-762 TDIFNRQGF
+762 TDIFDRQGF
-771 YFIVDR
+771 YFEVDR
-777 PGVYQTGEFK
+777 PGVYQVGEFK
-787 WLTRRIYVSVSY
+787 WLTRRVYVSASY
-799 KFGKLEISNKAKQGT
+799 KFGKLEISNKIKQGGLD
-814 SSDGGGEL
+814 SGGDL

>member
-1 MFLRRFFPFFLT
+1 MFQRNFSPFSVLLLFLLG
-13 VFILSVFSG
+13 FGPSIS
-22 RIFAQN
+22 AQN
-28 TVSITGKVLTIEQ
+28 TVSITGKVLSYEQ
-41 SKPLEYVAVKLYSL
+41 NSALEYVSVKLFKL
-55 PDSAFVKGAFT
+55 PDSTFQKGVFT
-66 NRDGKFEV
+66 NVDGRFSLN
-74 VTNPGKYFL
+74 TNPGKYYLQLSLAFYENQTTEAFEL
-83 KLTEALY
+83 KLG
-90 EDEMTEPFDIKAT
+90 
-103 QTNLHL
+103 QTNFHQ
-109 GTLRMQL
+109 GTLRMQQS
-116 TKTQNVQDVVV
+116 KTQEVKDVVV
-127 KGQKEV
+127 RGQKEV
-133 METGIDKK
+133 MEAGIDKK
-141 VYNVAE
+141 IYNVAE

-256 LTGGNVGEGSM
+256 LKGGNVGEGSV

-286 LEGYRNNYNDIRQE
+286 LDGYRNNYNDIRQE
-300 LSTGVFLLD
+300 LSSGVFILD

-319 GQTFRVGTDINLNPR
+319 GQTFRMGTDINLNPR
-334 NTIGFVATGSLTRR
+334 NTLGFVATGSLTRR
-348 DRTGDLWNA
+348 DRTGELWNA
-357 QLNEAGQITNLWER
+357 QLNESGTITNLWNR

-385 INYKHD
+385 LNYKHD
-391 FKKERGNLILDV
+391 FKAERGNLIFDV
-403 NQSLGTE
+403 NQSLGSE
-410 NIEGYYINT
+410 DIEGYYVNT
-419 YYNPDSTLSNIP
+419 YYNPDTTLSSLPI
-431 VLDQRLFNTDK
+431 LDQRLFNTDK

-458 LGLRTEAG
+458 FGLRTEAG

-471 RDQFVD
+471 RDQLVD

-484 SLGNAY
+484 NTLNTY

-507 SAYGV
+507 SVYGV
-512 VGKQIKRF
+512 AGKQIKRF
-520 KLQAGLRAEQAYQIP
+520 KIQAGLRAEKAYQIP
-535 NLISDSIRIVNDYF
+535 NLISDTIRIVNDYF

-556 VRYELKPKSEL
+556 LRYELKPKSEL

-588 YSDPFNLQRGNPN
+588 YSDPFNLQRGNPY

-618 KKFTLSSALFYRQS
+618 KKLTVSSALFFRQS

-643 PDNTSAVTYL
+643 PDNTSAVSYM
-653 NIAQTNALGAELIL
+653 NIAQTKALGGELIL
-667 MFKPSAAFRST
+667 MFKPSPSLRST
-678 VSYNGN
+678 LSYNGN
-684 YTWYFANQP
+684 YTWYKTNMAEFP
-693 AIPNRQGFNHNV
+693 DRQGFNHNV

-737 QRRGPVDLA
+737 QRKGPIDLA

-751 ANGNWTLGTRV
+751 ANGNWSLGARV
-762 TDIFNRQGF
+762 TDIFDRQGF
-771 YFIVDR
+771 YFEVDR
-777 PGVYQTGEFK
+777 PGVYQVGEFK
-787 WLTRRIYVSVSY
+787 WLTRRVYVSASY
-799 KFGKLEISNKAKQGT
+799 KFGKLEISNKAKQSG
-814 SSDGGGEL
+814 SDGGGEL

>member
-1 MFLRRFFPFFLT
+1 MFQRKCSPF
-13 VFILSVFSG
+13 SVFLLFLLGFGPSLS
-22 RIFAQN
+22 AQN
-28 TVSITGKVLTIEQ
+28 TVSVTGKVLSYDQ
-41 SKPLEYVAVKLYSL
+41 NSALEYVSVKLYKL
-55 PDSAFVKGAFT
+55 PDSTFQKGVFT
-66 NRDGKFEV
+66 NTDGRFSLN
-74 VTNPGKYFL
+74 TNPGKYYLQLSLAFYENQT
-83 KLTEALY
+83 TEAFEL
-90 EDEMTEPFDIKAT
+90 KVG
-103 QTNLHL
+103 QTNFHQ
-109 GTLRMQL
+109 GTLRMRQP
-116 TKTQNVQDVVV
+116 KTQEVKDVVV
-127 KGQKEV
+127 RGQKDV
-133 METGIDKK
+133 MEAGIDKK
-141 VYNVAE
+141 IYNVAE

-212 VEIVT
+212 VEVVT

-256 LTGGNVGEGSM
+256 LKGGNVGEGSV
-267 SLSYRNGNVNVF
+267 SLSYRNGNINVF

-300 LSTGVFLLD
+300 LNSGVFILD

-319 GQTFRVGTDINLNPR
+319 GQTFRMGTDINLNPR

-348 DRTGDLWNA
+348 DRTGDLLNA
-357 QLNEAGQITNLWER
+357 QLNESGVITNLWSR
-371 SSYDPTDRQNLDLN
+371 SSFDPTDRQNLDLN
-385 INYKHD
+385 LNYKHD
-391 FKKERGNLILDV
+391 FKEDRGNFILDV
-403 NQSLGTE
+403 NQSLGSE
-410 NIEGYYINT
+410 DIKGFYVNT
-419 YYNPDSTLSNIP
+419 YYNPDSTISSLP
-431 VLDQRLFNTDK
+431 VLDQRLINTDK

-458 LGLRTEAG
+458 LGLRTEVG

-471 RDQFVD
+471 RDQLVD

-484 SLGNAY
+484 NSLNTY
-490 QEDTLANFLYG
+490 LEDTLANFLYG

-507 SAYGV
+507 SLYGV
-512 VGKQIKRF
+512 AGKQIKRF
-520 KLQAGLRAEQAYQIP
+520 KMQAGLRVEKAYQIP

-556 VRYELKPKSEL
+556 LRYELKPKSEL

-588 YSDPFNLQRGNPN
+588 YSDPFNLQRGNPY

-618 KKFTLSSALFYRQS
+618 KKMTVSSALFFRQS

-643 PDNTSAVTYL
+643 PDNTSAVSYM
-653 NIAQTNALGAELIL
+653 NIAQTKALGGELIL
-667 MFKPSAAFRST
+667 MFKPSPSLRST
-678 VSYNGN
+678 LSYNGN
-684 YTWYFANQP
+684 YTWYKTNMAEFP
-693 AIPNRQGFNHNV
+693 DRQGFNHNV

-737 QRRGPVDLA
+737 QRRGPIDLA

-751 ANGNWTLGTRV
+751 ANGNWSLGARV
-762 TDIFNRQGF
+762 TDIFDRQGF
-771 YFIVDR
+771 YFEVDR

-787 WLTRRIYVSVSY
+787 WLTRRVYVSASY
-799 KFGKLEISNKAKQGT
+799 KFGKLEISNKAKQSG
-814 SSDGGGEL
+814 SDGGGEL

>member
-1 MFLRRFFPFFLT
+1 MFQRNCSPFSVLLLFLLG
-13 VFILSVFSG
+13 FGPSLS
-22 RIFAQN
+22 AQN
-28 TVSITGKVLTIEQ
+28 TVSVTGKVLSYEQ
-41 SKPLEYVAVKLYSL
+41 NSALEYVSVKLYKL
-55 PDSAFVKGAFT
+55 PDSTFQKGVFT
-66 NRDGKFEV
+66 NADGRFSLN
-74 VTNPGKYFL
+74 TIPGKYYLQLSLAFYENQTTEAFEL
-83 KLTEALY
+83 KLG
-90 EDEMTEPFDIKAT
+90 
-103 QTNLHL
+103 QTNFHQ
-109 GTLRMQL
+109 GTLRMQQP
-116 TKTQNVQDVVV
+116 KTQEVKDVVV
-127 KGQKEV
+127 RGQKDV
-133 METGIDKK
+133 MEAGIDKK
-141 VYNVAE
+141 IYNVAE

-256 LTGGNVGEGSM
+256 LKGGNVGEGSV

-300 LSTGVFLLD
+300 LNSGVFILD

-319 GQTFRVGTDINLNPR
+319 GQTFRMGADVNLNPR

-348 DRTGDLWNA
+348 DRTGELWNA
-357 QLNEAGQITNLWER
+357 QLDESQTITNLWSR

-385 INYKHD
+385 LNYKHD
-391 FKKERGNLILDV
+391 FKEERGNLILDV
-403 NQSLGTE
+403 NQSLGSE
-410 NIEGYYINT
+410 DIEGYYVNT
-419 YYNPDSTLSNIP
+419 YYNPDTSLSTLPI
-431 VLDQRLFNTDK
+431 LDQRLFNTDK

-450 DLTYLFPK
+450 DLTYLFPN

-471 RDQFVD
+471 RDQLVD

-484 SLGNAY
+484 NSLNAY

-507 SAYGV
+507 SVYGV
-512 VGKQIKRF
+512 AGKQIKRF
-520 KLQAGLRAEQAYQIP
+520 KMQAGLRAEKAYQIP

-556 VRYELKPKSEL
+556 LRYELKPKSEL

-588 YSDPFNLQRGNPN
+588 YSDPFNLQRGNPY

-618 KKFTLSSALFYRQS
+618 KKLTVTSALFFRQS

-643 PDNTSAVTYL
+643 PDNTSAVSYM
-653 NIAQTNALGAELIL
+653 NIAQTKALGAELIL
-667 MFKPSAAFRST
+667 MFKPSPSLRST
-678 VSYNGN
+678 LSYNGN
-684 YTWYFANQP
+684 YTWYKTNMAGFP
-693 AIPNRQGFNHNV
+693 DRQGFNHNV

-737 QRRGPVDLA
+737 QRRGPIDLA

-751 ANGNWTLGTRV
+751 ANGNWSLGARV
-762 TDIFNRQGF
+762 TDIFDRQGF
-771 YFIVDR
+771 YFEVDR
-777 PGVYQTGEFK
+777 PGVYQIGEFK
-787 WLTRRIYVSVSY
+787 WLTRRVYVSASY
-799 KFGKLEISNKAKQGT
+799 KFGKLEISNKAKQ
-814 SSDGGGEL
+814 SASDGGGEL

>member
-1 MFLRRFFPFFLT
+1 MFQRNFSPFSVLLLFLLG
-13 VFILSVFSG
+13 FGPSLS
-22 RIFAQN
+22 AQN
-28 TVSITGKVLTIEQ
+28 TLSVTGKVLSYEQ
-41 SKPLEYVAVKLYSL
+41 NSALEYVSVKLYKL
-55 PDSAFVKGAFT
+55 PDSTFQKGVFT
-66 NRDGKFEV
+66 NAEGRFSLN
-74 VTNPGKYFL
+74 TNPGKYYLQLSLAFYENQT
-83 KLTEALY
+83 TEAFELK
-90 EDEMTEPFDIKAT
+90 PG
-103 QTNLHL
+103 QTNFHQ
-109 GTLRMQL
+109 GTLRMQQP
-116 TKTQNVQDVVV
+116 KTQEVKDVVV
-127 KGQKEV
+127 RGQKDV
-133 METGIDKK
+133 MEAGIDKK
-141 VYNVAE
+141 IYNVAE

-179 GSVTILI
+179 GSVIILI

-251 LASGD
+251 LASGFVE
-256 LTGGNVGEGSM
+256 GGNVGEGSV

-300 LSTGVFLLD
+300 LNTGAFILD

-319 GQTFRVGTDINLNPR
+319 GQTFRMGADVNLNPR

-348 DRTGDLWNA
+348 DRAGVLWNA
-357 QLNEAGQITNLWER
+357 QLNESGTITNLWSR

-385 INYKHD
+385 LNYKHD
-391 FKKERGNLILDV
+391 FKEDRGNLVLDV
-403 NQSLGTE
+403 NQSLGSE
-410 NIEGYYINT
+410 DIEGYYLNT
-419 YYNPDSTLSNIP
+419 YYNPDTSLSSLPI
-431 VLDQRLFNTDK
+431 LDQRLFNTDK

-471 RDQFVD
+471 RDQLVD

-484 SLGNAY
+484 NTLNAY

-507 SAYGV
+507 SVYGV
-512 VGKQIKRF
+512 AGKQIKRF
-520 KLQAGLRAEQAYQIP
+520 KMQAGLRAEKAYQIP
-535 NLISDSIRIVNDYF
+535 NLISDTIRIVNDYF

-556 VRYELKPKSEL
+556 LRYELKPKSEL

-588 YSDPFNLQRGNPN
+588 YSDPFNLQRGNPY

-618 KKFTLSSALFYRQS
+618 KKLTVSSALFFRQS

-643 PDNTSAVTYL
+643 PDNTSAVSYM
-653 NIAQTNALGAELIL
+653 NIAQTKALGGELIL
-667 MFKPSAAFRST
+667 MFKPSPSLRST
-678 VSYNGN
+678 LSYNGN
-684 YTWYFANQP
+684 YTWYKTNMAEFP
-693 AIPNRQGFNHNV
+693 DRQGFNHNV

-737 QRRGPVDLA
+737 QRRGPIDLA

-751 ANGNWTLGTRV
+751 ANGNWSLGTRV
-762 TDIFNRQGF
+762 TDIFDRQGF
-771 YFIVDR
+771 YFEVDR
-777 PGVYQTGEFK
+777 PGVNQVGEFK
-787 WLTRRIYVSVSY
+787 WLTRRVYVSASY
-799 KFGKLEISNKAKQGT
+799 KFGKLEISNKAKQSG
-814 SSDGGGEL
+814 SDGGGEL

>member
-1 MFLRRFFPFFLT
+1 MFQRYFTPLS
-13 VFILSVFSG
+13 ILLVFSLG
-22 RIFAQN
+22 FFAKTQAQN
-28 TVSITGKVLTIEQ
+28 LISITGKVITYEQ
-41 SKPLEYVAVKLYSL
+41 SKPLEYVSLKLFQL
-55 PDSAFVKGAFT
+55 PDSTFIKGSFT
-66 NRDGKFEV
+66 NPEGRFEIMAS
-74 VTNPGKYFL
+74 PGKYYIQMSV
-83 KLTEALY
+83 ALY
-90 EDEMTEPFDIKAT
+90 ENEQTEAFELKAG
-103 QTNLHL
+103 QANLHL
-109 GTLRMQL
+109 GTLRMQVP
-116 TKTQNVQDVVV
+116 KTQQTKDVVV
-127 KGQKEV
+127 RGQKEV

-237 KNKLLGFNGMVSTN
+237 KNKLLGFNGLVSTN

-256 LTGGNVGEGSM
+256 LRSGNVGEGSL
-267 SLSYRNGNVNVF
+267 SLSYRNGNINVF

-286 LEGYRNNYNDIRQE
+286 LEGYRNNYNDIRQA
-300 LSTGVFLLD
+300 LSSGVFILD

-319 GQTFRVGTDINLNPR
+319 GQTFRVGTDINLNLR
-334 NTIGFVATGSLTRR
+334 NTIGFVATGSLTQR
-348 DRTGDLWNA
+348 DRTGELWNA
-357 QLNEAGQITNLWER
+357 QLDEVGTITNLWSR

-385 INYKHD
+385 LNYKHD
-391 FKKERGNLILDV
+391 FKGERGNLILDV

-410 NIEGYYINT
+410 DIAGYYKNT
-419 YYNPDSTLSNIP
+419 YYNPDSSLSALP

-471 RDQFVD
+471 RDQLVD

-484 SLGNAY
+484 NSLNTY

-501 YKEQIY
+501 YKEQVY
-507 SAYGV
+507 SVYGV
-512 VGKQIKRF
+512 AGKQIKRF
-520 KLQAGLRAEQAYQIP
+520 KLQAGLRAEKAYQIP
-535 NLISDSIRIVNDYF
+535 NLISDTIRIVNDYF
-549 NFFPSAH
+549 NLFPSAH

-575 KRASANELNPFTN
+575 KRASASELNPFTN
-588 YSDPFNLQRGNPN
+588 YSDPFNLQRGNPY

-609 FDLAYSLEK
+609 FDLSYALEK
-618 KKFTLSSALFYRQS
+618 KKLTITSALYFRQS
-632 NGVISRFKEFY
+632 DGVISRFKEFY
-643 PDNTSAVTYL
+643 PDNTSAVTYM
-653 NIAQTNALGAELIL
+653 NIAQTKALGAELIL
-667 MFKPSAAFRST
+667 MLKPSPSLRST
-678 VSYNGN
+678 ISYNGN
-684 YTWYFANQP
+684 YTWYKTNMAEFP
-693 AIPNRQGFNHNV
+693 DRQGFNHNV

-737 QRRGPVDLA
+737 QRKGPIDLA

-751 ANGNWTLGTRV
+751 ANGNWTIGTRV
-762 TDIFNRQGF
+762 TDIFDRQGF
-771 YFIVDR
+771 YFEVDR
-777 PGVYQTGEFK
+777 PGILQTGEFK
-787 WLTRRIYVSVSY
+787 WLTRRVYVSASY
-799 KFGKLEISNKAKQGT
+799 KFGKLEISNKAKQG

>member
-1 MFLRRFFPFFLT
+1 MFQRNCSPFSVLLLFLLG
-13 VFILSVFSG
+13 FGPSLS
-22 RIFAQN
+22 AQN
-28 TVSITGKVLTIEQ
+28 TVSVTGKVLSYEQ
-41 SKPLEYVAVKLYSL
+41 NSALEYVSVKLYKL
-55 PDSAFVKGAFT
+55 PDSTFQKGVFT
-66 NRDGKFEV
+66 NADGRFSLN
-74 VTNPGKYFL
+74 TIPGKYYLQLSLAFYENQTTEAFEL
-83 KLTEALY
+83 KLG
-90 EDEMTEPFDIKAT
+90 
-103 QTNLHL
+103 QTNFHQ
-109 GTLRMQL
+109 GTLRMQQP
-116 TKTQNVQDVVV
+116 KTQEVKDVVV
-127 KGQKEV
+127 RGQKDV
-133 METGIDKK
+133 MEAGIDKK
-141 VYNVAE
+141 IYNVAE

-256 LTGGNVGEGSM
+256 LKGGNVGEGSV

-300 LSTGVFLLD
+300 LNSGVFILD

-319 GQTFRVGTDINLNPR
+319 GQTFRMGADVNLNPR

-348 DRTGDLWNA
+348 DRTGELWNA
-357 QLNEAGQITNLWER
+357 QLDESQTITNLWSR

-385 INYKHD
+385 LNYKHD
-391 FKKERGNLILDV
+391 FKEERGNLILDV
-403 NQSLGTE
+403 NQSLGSE
-410 NIEGYYINT
+410 DIEGYYVNT
-419 YYNPDSTLSNIP
+419 YYNPDTSLSTLPI
-431 VLDQRLFNTDK
+431 LDQRLFNTDK

-450 DLTYLFPK
+450 DLTYLFPN

-471 RDQFVD
+471 RDQLVD

-484 SLGNAY
+484 NTLNAY

-507 SAYGV
+507 SVYGV
-512 VGKQIKRF
+512 AGKQIKRF
-520 KLQAGLRAEQAYQIP
+520 KMQAGLRAEKAYQIP

-556 VRYELKPKSEL
+556 LRYELKPKSEL

-588 YSDPFNLQRGNPN
+588 YSDPFNLQRGNPY

-618 KKFTLSSALFYRQS
+618 KKLTVTSALFFRQS

-643 PDNTSAVTYL
+643 PDNTSAVSYM
-653 NIAQTNALGAELIL
+653 NIAQTKALGAELIL
-667 MFKPSAAFRST
+667 MFKPSPSLRST
-678 VSYNGN
+678 LSYNGN
-684 YTWYFANQP
+684 YTWYKTNMAGFP
-693 AIPNRQGFNHNV
+693 DRQGFNHNV

-737 QRRGPVDLA
+737 QRRGPIDLA

-751 ANGNWTLGTRV
+751 ANGNWSLGARV
-762 TDIFNRQGF
+762 TDIFDRQGF
-771 YFIVDR
+771 YFEVDR
-777 PGVYQTGEFK
+777 PGVYQIGEFK
-787 WLTRRIYVSVSY
+787 WLTRRVYVSASY
-799 KFGKLEISNKAKQGT
+799 KFGKLEISNKAKQ
-814 SSDGGGEL
+814 SASDGGGEL

>member
-1 MFLRRFFPFFLT
+1 MFQRNYSPF
-13 VFILSVFSG
+13 SVFLLFLLGFGPSLS
-22 RIFAQN
+22 AQN
-28 TVSITGKVLTIEQ
+28 TVSVTGKVLSYDQ
-41 SKPLEYVAVKLYSL
+41 NSALEYVSVKLFKL
-55 PDSAFVKGAFT
+55 PDSTFQKGVFT
-66 NRDGKFEV
+66 NADGRFSLN
-74 VTNPGKYFL
+74 TNPGKYYLQLSLAFYENQT
-83 KLTEALY
+83 TEAFEL
-90 EDEMTEPFDIKAT
+90 KVG
-103 QTNLHL
+103 QTNFHQ
-109 GTLRMQL
+109 GTLRMQQP
-116 TKTQNVQDVVV
+116 KTQEVKDVVV
-127 KGQKEV
+127 RGQKDV
-133 METGIDKK
+133 MEAGIDKK
-141 VYNVAE
+141 IYNVAE

-256 LTGGNVGEGSM
+256 LKGGNVGEGSV
-267 SLSYRNGNVNVF
+267 SLSYRNGNINIF

-300 LSTGVFLLD
+300 LSSGVFILD

-319 GQTFRVGTDINLNPR
+319 GQTFRMGTDINLNPR

-348 DRTGDLWNA
+348 DRTGVLLNA
-357 QLNEAGQITNLWER
+357 QLNESGTVTNLWSR
-371 SSYDPTDRQNLDLN
+371 SSFDPTDRQNLDLN
-385 INYKHD
+385 LNYKHD
-391 FKKERGNLILDV
+391 FKEDRGNLILDV
-403 NQSLGTE
+403 NQSLGSE
-410 NIEGYYINT
+410 DIEGYYVNT
-419 YYNPDSTLSNIP
+419 YYNPDSTISSLP
-431 VLDQRLFNTDK
+431 VLDQRLINTDK

-471 RDQFVD
+471 RDQLVD

-484 SLGNAY
+484 NSLNAY

-507 SAYGV
+507 SVYGV
-512 VGKQIKRF
+512 AGKQIKRF
-520 KLQAGLRAEQAYQIP
+520 KMQAGLRAEKAYQIP

-556 VRYELKPKSEL
+556 LRYELKPKSEL

-588 YSDPFNLQRGNPN
+588 YSDPFNLQRGNPY

-618 KKFTLSSALFYRQS
+618 KKMTVSSALFFRQS

-643 PDNTSAVTYL
+643 PDNTSAVSYM
-653 NIAQTNALGAELIL
+653 NIAQTKALGGELIL
-667 MFKPSAAFRST
+667 MFKPTPSLRST
-678 VSYNGN
+678 LSYNGN
-684 YTWYFANQP
+684 YTWYKTNMAEFP
-693 AIPNRQGFNHNV
+693 DRQGFNHNV

-737 QRRGPVDLA
+737 QRRGPIDLA

-751 ANGNWTLGTRV
+751 ANGNWSLGARV
-762 TDIFNRQGF
+762 TDIFDRQGF
-771 YFIVDR
+771 YFEVDR
-777 PGVYQTGEFK
+777 PGVYQMGEFK
-787 WLTRRIYVSVSY
+787 WLTRRVYVSASY
-799 KFGKLEISNKAKQGT
+799 KFGKLEISNKAKQS

>member
-1 MFLRRFFPFFLT
+1 MFQRNFSPFSVLLLFLLG
-13 VFILSVFSG
+13 FGPSLS
-22 RIFAQN
+22 AQN
-28 TVSITGKVLTIEQ
+28 TVSVTGKVLSYEQ
-41 SKPLEYVAVKLYSL
+41 NSALEYVSVKLYQL
-55 PDSAFVKGAFT
+55 PDSTFQKGVFT
-66 NRDGKFEV
+66 NADGRFSLN
-74 VTNPGKYFL
+74 TNPGKYYLQLSLAFYENQT
-83 KLTEALY
+83 TEAFEL
-90 EDEMTEPFDIKAT
+90 KSG
-103 QTNLHL
+103 QTNFHQ
-109 GTLRMQL
+109 GTLRMQQP
-116 TKTQNVQDVVV
+116 KTQEVKDVVV
-127 KGQKEV
+127 RGQKDV
-133 METGIDKK
+133 MEAGIDKK
-141 VYNVAE
+141 IYNVAE

-256 LTGGNVGEGSM
+256 LKGGNVGEGSV
-267 SLSYRNGNVNVF
+267 SLSYRNGNINVF

-300 LSTGVFLLD
+300 LSSGVFILD

-319 GQTFRVGTDINLNPR
+319 GQTFRMGTDINLNPR

-348 DRTGDLWNA
+348 DRTGELWNA
-357 QLNEAGQITNLWER
+357 QLNESGTITNLWSR

-385 INYKHD
+385 LNYKHD
-391 FKKERGNLILDV
+391 FKAERGNLIFDV
-403 NQSLGTE
+403 NQSLGSE
-410 NIEGYYINT
+410 DIEGYYVNT
-419 YYNPDSTLSNIP
+419 YYNPDTTLSALPI
-431 VLDQRLFNTDK
+431 LDQRLFNTDK

-450 DLTYLFPK
+450 DLTHLFPD

-471 RDQFVD
+471 RDQLVD

-484 SLGNAY
+484 NTLNAY

-501 YKEQIY
+501 YKEQVY
-507 SAYGV
+507 SVYGV
-512 VGKQIKRF
+512 AGKQIKRF
-520 KLQAGLRAEQAYQIP
+520 KMQAGLRAEKAYQIP
-535 NLISDSIRIVNDYF
+535 NLISDTIRIINDYF

-556 VRYELKPKSEL
+556 LRYELKPKSEL

-588 YSDPFNLQRGNPN
+588 YSDPFNLQRGNPY

-618 KKFTLSSALFYRQS
+618 KKLSVSSALFFRQS

-643 PDNTSAVTYL
+643 PDNTSAVSYM
-653 NIAQTNALGAELIL
+653 NIAQTKALGGELIL
-667 MFKPSAAFRST
+667 MFKPSPSLRST
-678 VSYNGN
+678 LSYNGN
-684 YTWYFANQP
+684 YTWYKTNMAEFP
-693 AIPNRQGFNHNV
+693 DRQGFNHNV

-737 QRRGPVDLA
+737 QRKGPIDLA

-751 ANGNWTLGTRV
+751 ANGNWSLGARV
-762 TDIFNRQGF
+762 TDIFDRQGF
-771 YFIVDR
+771 YFEVDR
-777 PGVYQTGEFK
+777 PGVYQVGEFK
-787 WLTRRIYVSVSY
+787 WLTRRVYVSASY
-799 KFGKLEISNKAKQGT
+799 KFGKLEISNKAKQSGT
-814 SSDGGGEL
+814 DGGGEL

>member
-1 MFLRRFFPFFLT
+1 
-13 VFILSVFSG
+13 
-22 RIFAQN
+22 
-28 TVSITGKVLTIEQ
+28 
-41 SKPLEYVAVKLYSL
+41 
-55 PDSAFVKGAFT
+55 
-66 NRDGKFEV
+66 
-74 VTNPGKYFL
+74 
-83 KLTEALY
+83 
-90 EDEMTEPFDIKAT
+90 
-103 QTNLHL
+103 
-109 GTLRMQL
+109 
-116 TKTQNVQDVVV
+116 
-127 KGQKEV
+127 
-133 METGIDKK
+133 
-141 VYNVAE
+141 
-147 DLNVNGGT
+147 
-155 ANDIL
+155 
-160 NRLPSVEVDQDGGV
+160 
-174 LLRGQ
+174 
-179 GSVTILI
+179 
-186 DGRPSSMSG
+186 
-195 GNGKTLLDALP
+195 
-206 ANSIER
+206 
-212 VEIVT
+212 
-217 NPSAKYDPD
+217 
-226 GTSGIINIVLK
+226 
-237 KNKLLGFNGMVSTN
+237 

-256 LTGGNVGEGSM
+256 LKGGNVGEGSV

-300 LSTGVFLLD
+300 LNSGVFILD

-319 GQTFRVGTDINLNPR
+319 GQTYRMGADVNLNPR

-348 DRTGDLWNA
+348 DRAGVLWNA
-357 QLNEAGQITNLWER
+357 QLNESGTITNLWSR

-385 INYKHD
+385 LNYKHD
-391 FKKERGNLILDV
+391 FKEERGNLILDV
-403 NQSLGTE
+403 NQSLGSE
-410 NIEGYYINT
+410 DIEGYYVNT
-419 YYNPDSTLSNIP
+419 YFNPDSSLSSLPI
-431 VLDQRLFNTDK
+431 LDQRLFNTDK

-471 RDQFVD
+471 RDQLVD

-484 SLGNAY
+484 NSLNAY

-507 SAYGV
+507 SFYGV
-512 VGKQIKRF
+512 AGKQIKRF
-520 KLQAGLRAEQAYQIP
+520 KMQAGLRAEKAYQIP

-556 VRYELKPKSEL
+556 LRYELQPKSEL

-588 YSDPFNLQRGNPN
+588 YSDPFNLQRGNPY

-618 KKFTLSSALFYRQS
+618 KKLTVSSALFFRQS

-643 PDNTSAVTYL
+643 PDNTSAVSYM
-653 NIAQTNALGAELIL
+653 NIAQTKALGGELIL
-667 MFKPSAAFRST
+667 MFKPSPSLRST
-678 VSYNGN
+678 LSYNGN
-684 YTWYFANQP
+684 YTWYKTNMAGFP
-693 AIPNRQGFNHNV
+693 DRQGFNHNV

-737 QRRGPVDLA
+737 QRRGPIDLA

-751 ANGNWTLGTRV
+751 ANGNWSLGARV
-762 TDIFNRQGF
+762 TDIFDRQGF
-771 YFIVDR
+771 YFEVDR
-777 PGVYQTGEFK
+777 PGVYQVGEFK
-787 WLTRRIYVSVSY
+787 WLTRRVYISASY
-799 KFGKLEISNKAKQGT
+799 KFGKLEISNKAKQS

>member
-1 MFLRRFFPFFLT
+1 MFLLKNTPFSFLLLI
-13 VFILSVFSG
+13 FWGSG
-22 RIFAQN
+22 ALCQAQN
-28 TVSITGKVLTIEQ
+28 TISVTGKVLSIEQ
-41 SKPLEYVAVKLYSL
+41 GKALEYVSVKLFQAADSSFQKGVFSGADGRFSISL
-55 PDSAFVKGAFT
+55 
-66 NRDGKFEV
+66 
-74 VTNPGKYFL
+74 NPGSYYLQLSLAGYENEFIEAFEL
-83 KLTEALY
+83 KPSQAN
-90 EDEMTEPFDIKAT
+90 F
-103 QTNLHL
+103 HL
-109 GTLRMQL
+109 GTIRMQL
-116 TKTQNVQDVVV
+116 PKTQQVKDIVVQ
-127 KGQKEV
+127 GQKEV
-133 METGIDKK
+133 MEAGFDKK

-147 DLNVNGGT
+147 DLNVSGGT

-237 KNKLLGFNGMVSTN
+237 KNKLLGFNGMVAAN
-251 LASGD
+251 LASGN
-256 LTGGNVGEGSM
+256 LNGGNVGDGSV
-267 SLSYRNGNVNVF
+267 SLSYRNGNINVF
-279 GTYNARY
+279 GTYNARF

-300 LSTGVFLLD
+300 LSTGVFTLD

-319 GQTFRVGTDINLNPR
+319 GQTFRVGADINLNPR
-334 NTIGFVATGSLTRR
+334 NTIGFVATGSITQR

-357 QLNEAGQITNLWER
+357 QLDTNAQVTNLWLR

-385 INYKHD
+385 FNYKHD
-391 FKKERGNLILDV
+391 FKEERGNLIFDV
-403 NQSLGTE
+403 NQSLGSE
-410 NIEGYYINT
+410 DIEGYYVNT
-419 YYNPDSTLSNIP
+419 YYNPDTSLSSLPI
-431 VLDQRLFNTDK
+431 LDQRLFNTDK

-450 DLTYLFPK
+450 DLTYLFAK
-458 LGLRTEAG
+458 LGIRTEAG

-471 RDQFVD
+471 RDQLVD

-484 SLGNAY
+484 NALNTY

-507 SAYGV
+507 SLYGV

-520 KLQAGLRAEQAYQIP
+520 KMQAGLRAEKAYQIP

-549 NFFPSAH
+549 NFFPSAYL
-556 VRYELKPKSEL
+556 RYELKPKSEL

-575 KRASANELNPFTN
+575 RRASANELNPFTN
-588 YSDPFNLQRGNPN
+588 YSDPFNLQRGNPY

-609 FDLAYSLEK
+609 YDLAYSLEK
-618 KKFTLSSALFYRQS
+618 KKWTLSSALFYRQS

-643 PDNTSAVTYL
+643 PDNTSAVSYM
-653 NIAQTNALGAELIL
+653 NIAQTKALGSELIL
-667 MFKPSAAFRST
+667 IFKPSPSLRST
-678 VSYNGN
+678 LSYNSN
-684 YTWYFANQP
+684 YTWFITNQ
-693 AIPNRQGFNHNV
+693 AELPNRQGFSHNI

-737 QRRGPVDLA
+737 QRRGPIDLA

-762 TDIFNRQGF
+762 TDIFDRQGF
-771 YFIVDR
+771 YFEVDR
-777 PGVYQTGEFK
+777 PGVYQVGEFK
-787 WLTRRIYVSVSY
+787 WLTRRVYVSASY
-799 KFGKLEISNKAKQGT
+799 KFGKLEISNKIKQGGLD
-814 SSDGGGEL
+814 SGGDL

>member
-1 MFLRRFFPFFLT
+1 MFQRNCSPFSVLLLFLLG
-13 VFILSVFSG
+13 FGPSLS
-22 RIFAQN
+22 AQN
-28 TVSITGKVLTIEQ
+28 TVSVTGKVLSYEQ
-41 SKPLEYVAVKLYSL
+41 NSALEYVSVKLYQL
-55 PDSAFVKGAFT
+55 PDSTFQKGVFT
-66 NRDGKFEV
+66 NADGRFSLN
-74 VTNPGKYFL
+74 TIPGKYYLQLSLAFYENQT
-83 KLTEALY
+83 TEAFELK
-90 EDEMTEPFDIKAT
+90 PGQANFH
-103 QTNLHL
+103 Q
-109 GTLRMQL
+109 GTLRMQQP
-116 TKTQNVQDVVV
+116 KTQEVKDVVV
-127 KGQKEV
+127 RGQKDV
-133 METGIDKK
+133 MEAGIDKK
-141 VYNVAE
+141 IYNVAE

-256 LTGGNVGEGSM
+256 LKGGNVGEGSV

-300 LSTGVFLLD
+300 LNSSVFILD

-319 GQTFRVGTDINLNPR
+319 GQTFRMGADVNLNPR

-348 DRTGDLWNA
+348 DRTGELWNA
-357 QLNEAGQITNLWER
+357 QLDESQTITNLWSR

-385 INYKHD
+385 LNYKHD
-391 FKKERGNLILDV
+391 FKEERGNLILDV
-403 NQSLGTE
+403 NQSLGSE
-410 NIEGYYINT
+410 DIEGYYVNT
-419 YYNPDSTLSNIP
+419 YYNPDTSLSTLPI
-431 VLDQRLFNTDK
+431 LDQRLFNTDK

-450 DLTYLFPK
+450 DLTYLFPN

-471 RDQFVD
+471 RDQLVD

-484 SLGNAY
+484 NSLNTY

-507 SAYGV
+507 SVYGV
-512 VGKQIKRF
+512 AGKQIKRF
-520 KLQAGLRAEQAYQIP
+520 KMQAGLRAEKAYQIP

-556 VRYELKPKSEL
+556 LRYELKPKSEL

-588 YSDPFNLQRGNPN
+588 YSDPFNLQFGNPN
-601 LSPEYIHS
+601 LRPEYIHS
-609 FDLAYSLEK
+609 FDLSYSLEK
-618 KKFTLSSALFYRQS
+618 KKLTLTSALFYRHS
-632 NGVISRFKEFY
+632 NDVISRFKEFY
-643 PDNTSAVTYL
+643 PNNTSAVTYM
-653 NIAQTNALGAELIL
+653 NIAQTKALGGELIL
-667 MFKPSAAFRST
+667 MFKPSPSLRST
-678 VSYNGN
+678 LSYNGN
-684 YTWYFANQP
+684 YTWYVTNQVNF
-693 AIPNRQGFNHNV
+693 PNRQGFNHNV

-737 QRRGPVDLA
+737 QRRGPIDLA

-751 ANGNWTLGTRV
+751 ANGNWSLGARI
-762 TDIFNRQGF
+762 TDIFDRQGF
-771 YFIVDR
+771 YFVVDR
-777 PGVYQTGEFK
+777 PDLYQMGEFK
-787 WLTRRIYVSVSY
+787 WLTRRVYVSASY
-799 KFGKLEISNKAKQGT
+799 KFGKLEISNKAKQ
-814 SSDGGGEL
+814 SASDGGGEL

>member
-1 MFLRRFFPFFLT
+1 MFQRDFTPFSILLVFLLGFFGKST
-13 VFILSVFSG
+13 
-22 RIFAQN
+22 AQN
-28 TVSITGKVLTIEQ
+28 LISITGKVLSYEQ
-41 SKPLEYVAVKLYSL
+41 SKPLEYVSLKLFQL
-55 PDSAFVKGAFT
+55 PDSVFVKGSFS
-66 NRDGKFEV
+66 NPDGKFELLAS
-74 VTNPGKYFL
+74 PGKYYL
-83 KLTEALY
+83 KLSVAQH
-90 EDEMTEPFDIKAT
+90 EDEITESFELKPT
-103 QTNLHL
+103 QANLHL
-109 GTLRMQL
+109 GTLRMQKP
-116 TKTQNVQDVVV
+116 KTQETKEVVV
-127 KGQKEV
+127 RGQKEV

-147 DLNVNGGT
+147 DLNVNGGS

-237 KNKLLGFNGMVSTN
+237 KNKLLVFNGLVSTN
-251 LASGD
+251 IASGD
-256 LTGGNVGEGSM
+256 LHGGNFGEGSV

-286 LEGYRNNYNDIRQE
+286 LEGYRNNYSDIRQE
-300 LSTGVFLLD
+300 LSSGVFILD

-319 GQTFRVGTDINLNPR
+319 GQTFRVGTDINLNLR
-334 NTIGFVATGSLTRR
+334 NTIGFVATGSLTKR
-348 DRTGDLWNA
+348 DRTGKLWNA
-357 QLNEAGQITNLWER
+357 QLDEAGTIDSLWSR
-371 SSYDPTDRQNLDLN
+371 DSYDPTDRQNLDLN
-385 INYKHD
+385 LNFKHD
-391 FKKERGNLILDV
+391 FKNARGNLIFDV

-410 NIEGYYINT
+410 DIAGYYINT
-419 YYNPDSTLSNIP
+419 YCNPDTSLSALP
-431 VLDQRLFNTDK
+431 TLDQRLFNADK

-450 DLTYLFPK
+450 DFTYLFPN

-466 LKAIL
+466 VKAIL
-471 RDQFVD
+471 RDQLVD
-477 TYSETLD
+477 TYSETLN
-484 SLGNAY
+484 NALNTY

-501 YKEQIY
+501 YKEQVY
-507 SAYGV
+507 SIYGV
-512 VGKQIKRF
+512 AGKQVQRF
-520 KLQAGLRAEQAYQIP
+520 KLQAGLRAEKAYQIP
-535 NLISDSIRIVNDYF
+535 NLISDTIRIVNDYF

-575 KRASANELNPFTN
+575 KRASASELNPFTN
-588 YSDPFNLQRGNPN
+588 YSDPFNLQRGNPY

-609 FDLAYSLEK
+609 FDLAFSLEK
-618 KKFTLSSALFYRQS
+618 KKMTVSSALFFRQS
-632 NGVISRFKEFY
+632 DGVISRFKEFY
-643 PDNTSAVTYL
+643 PDNTSAVSYM
-653 NIAQTNALGAELIL
+653 NIAQTKALGAELIL
-667 MFKPSAAFRST
+667 MFKPSPSLRST
-678 VSYNGN
+678 ISYNGN
-684 YTWYFANQP
+684 YTWYKTNMAEFP
-693 AIPNRQGFNHNV
+693 DRQGFNHNV

-726 NGPRVTVQGIA
+726 NGPRVTVQGKA
-737 QRRGPVDLA
+737 QRKGPVDLA

-751 ANGNWTLGTRV
+751 ANGNWSIGTRV
-762 TDIFNRQGF
+762 TDIFDRQGF
-771 YFIVDR
+771 YFEVDR
-777 PGVYQTGEFK
+777 PGIVQTSEFK
-787 WLTRRIYVSVSY
+787 WLTRRVYVSASY
-799 KFGKLEISNKAKQGT
+799 KFGKLEISKAKQSAG
-814 SSDGGGEL
+814 DGGGEL

>member
-1 MFLRRFFPFFLT
+1 MFQRNCSPFSVLLLFLLG
-13 VFILSVFSG
+13 FGPSLS
-22 RIFAQN
+22 AQN
-28 TVSITGKVLTIEQ
+28 TVSVTGKVLSYEQ
-41 SKPLEYVAVKLYSL
+41 NSALEYVSVKLYKL
-55 PDSAFVKGAFT
+55 PDSTFQKGVFT
-66 NRDGKFEV
+66 NADGRFSLN
-74 VTNPGKYFL
+74 TIPGKYYLQLSLAFYENQTTEAFEL
-83 KLTEALY
+83 KLG
-90 EDEMTEPFDIKAT
+90 
-103 QTNLHL
+103 QTNFHQ
-109 GTLRMQL
+109 GTLRMQQP
-116 TKTQNVQDVVV
+116 KTQEVKDVVV
-127 KGQKEV
+127 RGQKDV
-133 METGIDKK
+133 MEAGIDKK
-141 VYNVAE
+141 IYNVAE

-256 LTGGNVGEGSM
+256 LKGGNVGEGSV

-300 LSTGVFLLD
+300 LNSSVFILD

-319 GQTFRVGTDINLNPR
+319 GQTFRMGADVNLNPR

-348 DRTGDLWNA
+348 DRTGELWNA
-357 QLNEAGQITNLWER
+357 QLDESQTITNLWSR

-385 INYKHD
+385 LNYKHD
-391 FKKERGNLILDV
+391 FKEERGNLILDV
-403 NQSLGTE
+403 NQSLGSE
-410 NIEGYYINT
+410 DIEGYYVNT
-419 YYNPDSTLSNIP
+419 YYNPDTSLSTLPI
-431 VLDQRLFNTDK
+431 LDQRLFNTDK

-450 DLTYLFPK
+450 DLTYLFPN

-471 RDQFVD
+471 RDQLVD

-484 SLGNAY
+484 NSLNAY

-507 SAYGV
+507 SVYGV
-512 VGKQIKRF
+512 AGKQIKRF
-520 KLQAGLRAEQAYQIP
+520 KMQAGLRAEKAYQIP

-556 VRYELKPKSEL
+556 LRYELKPKSEL

-588 YSDPFNLQRGNPN
+588 YSDPFNLQRGNPY

-618 KKFTLSSALFYRQS
+618 KKLTVTSALFFRQS

-643 PDNTSAVTYL
+643 PDNTSAVSYM
-653 NIAQTNALGAELIL
+653 NIAQTKALGGELIL
-667 MFKPSAAFRST
+667 MFKPSPSLRT
-678 VSYNGN
+678 TLSYNGN
-684 YTWYFANQP
+684 YTWYKTNMAGFP
-693 AIPNRQGFNHNV
+693 DRQGFNHNV

-737 QRRGPVDLA
+737 QRRGPIDLA

-751 ANGNWTLGTRV
+751 ANGNWSLGARV
-762 TDIFNRQGF
+762 TDIFDRQGF
-771 YFIVDR
+771 YFEVDR
-777 PGVYQTGEFK
+777 PGVYQVGEFK
-787 WLTRRIYVSVSY
+787 WLTRRVYVSASY
-799 KFGKLEISNKAKQGT
+799 KFGKLEISNKAKQSG
-814 SSDGGGEL
+814 SDGGGEL

>member
-1 MFLRRFFPFFLT
+1 MFQSNCSPFSVLVLFLLGLGPS
-13 VFILSVFSG
+13 LS
-22 RIFAQN
+22 AQN
-28 TVSITGKVLTIEQ
+28 TVSVTGKVLSYEQ
-41 SKPLEYVAVKLYSL
+41 NSALEYVSIKLYKL
-55 PDSAFVKGAFT
+55 PDSTFQKGVFT
-66 NRDGKFEV
+66 NADGRFSLS
-74 VTNPGKYFL
+74 TNPGKYYLQLSLAIYENQTTEAFEL
-83 KLTEALY
+83 KLG
-90 EDEMTEPFDIKAT
+90 
-103 QTNLHL
+103 QTNFHQ
-109 GTLRMQL
+109 GTLRMQQL
-116 TKTQNVQDVVV
+116 KTQEVKDVVV
-127 KGQKEV
+127 RGQKDV
-133 METGIDKK
+133 MEAGIDKK
-141 VYNVAE
+141 IYNVAE

-237 KNKLLGFNGMVSTN
+237 KNKLLGFNGMASTN

-256 LTGGNVGEGSM
+256 LKGGNVGEGSL
-267 SLSYRNGNVNVF
+267 SLSYRNGNINVF

-300 LSTGVFLLD
+300 LNSGVFILD

-319 GQTFRVGTDINLNPR
+319 GQTFRIGTDINLNPR

-348 DRTGDLWNA
+348 DRTGELWNA
-357 QLNEAGQITNLWER
+357 QLDESQTITNLWSR
-371 SSYDPTDRQNLDLN
+371 SSYDPTNRQNFDLN
-385 INYKHD
+385 LNYKLD
-391 FKKERGNLILDV
+391 FKEERGNLILDV
-403 NQSLGTE
+403 NQSLGSE
-410 NIEGYYINT
+410 DIEGYYVNT
-419 YYNPDSTLSNIP
+419 YYNPDTSLSSLPI
-431 VLDQRLFNTDK
+431 LDQRLFNTDK
-442 NNITTAQA
+442 NYITTAQA
-450 DLTYLFPK
+450 DLTYLFPQ

-466 LKAIL
+466 FKAIL
-471 RDQFVD
+471 RDQLVD

-484 SLGNAY
+484 NNLNGY
-490 QEDTLANFLYG
+490 LEDTLANFLYG
-501 YKEQIY
+501 YKEQVY
-507 SAYGV
+507 SVYGV
-512 VGKQIKRF
+512 AGKQIKRF
-520 KLQAGLRAEQAYQIP
+520 KMQAGLRAEKAYQIP

-556 VRYELKPKSEL
+556 LRYELKPKSEL

-588 YSDPFNLQRGNPN
+588 YSDPFNLQFGNPN
-601 LSPEYIHS
+601 LRPEYIHS
-609 FDLAYSLEK
+609 FDLTYSLEK
-618 KKFTLSSALFYRQS
+618 KKLTLTSALFYRHS
-632 NGVISRFKEFY
+632 NDVISRFKEFY
-643 PDNTSAVTYL
+643 PNNTSAVTYM
-653 NIAQTNALGAELIL
+653 NIAQTKALGGELIL
-667 MFKPSAAFRST
+667 MFKPSPSLRST
-678 VSYNGN
+678 LSYNGN
-684 YTWYFANQP
+684 YTWYVTNQVNF
-693 AIPNRQGFNHNV
+693 PNRQGFNHNV

-737 QRRGPVDLA
+737 QRKGPIDLA

-751 ANGNWTLGTRV
+751 ANGNWSLGARI
-762 TDIFNRQGF
+762 TDIFDRQGF
-771 YFIVDR
+771 YFVVDR
-777 PGVYQTGEFK
+777 PDLYQMGEFK
-787 WLTRRIYVSVSY
+787 WLTRRVYVSASY
-799 KFGKLEISNKAKQGT
+799 KFGKLEISNKAKQ
-814 SSDGGGEL
+814 SASDGGGEL

>member
-1 MFLRRFFPFFLT
+1 MFQRNYSPFSVLLLFLLGFGPT
-13 VFILSVFSG
+13 LS
-22 RIFAQN
+22 AQN
-28 TVSITGKVLTIEQ
+28 TVSVTGKVLSYDQ
-41 SKPLEYVAVKLYSL
+41 NNALEYVSVKLFKL
-55 PDSAFVKGAFT
+55 QDSTFQKGVFT
-66 NRDGKFEV
+66 NADGRFSLNA
-74 VTNPGKYFL
+74 NPGKYYLQLSLAFYENQT
-83 KLTEALY
+83 TEAFELK
-90 EDEMTEPFDIKAT
+90 PG
-103 QTNLHL
+103 QTNFHQ
-109 GTLRMQL
+109 GTLRMQPP
-116 TKTQNVQDVVV
+116 KTQEVKDVVV
-127 KGQKEV
+127 RGQKDV
-133 METGIDKK
+133 MDAGIDKK
-141 VYNVAE
+141 IYNVAE

-256 LTGGNVGEGSM
+256 IKGGNVAEGSV
-267 SLSYRNGNVNVF
+267 SLSYRNGNINVF

-300 LSTGVFLLD
+300 LNSGVFILD

-319 GQTFRVGTDINLNPR
+319 GQTFRMGADINLNPR

-357 QLNEAGQITNLWER
+357 QLNESGTITNLWSR

-385 INYKHD
+385 LNYKHD
-391 FKKERGNLILDV
+391 FKEDRGNLIFDV
-403 NQSLGTE
+403 NQSLGSE
-410 NIEGYYINT
+410 DIEGYYVNT
-419 YYNPDSTLSNIP
+419 YYNPDSTISSLPI
-431 VLDQRLFNTDK
+431 LDQRLINTDK

-471 RDQFVD
+471 RDQLVD

-484 SLGNAY
+484 NALNAY

-507 SAYGV
+507 SLYGV
-512 VGKQIKRF
+512 AGKQIKRF
-520 KLQAGLRAEQAYQIP
+520 KMQVGLRAEKAYQIP

-556 VRYELKPKSEL
+556 LRYELKPKSEL

-588 YSDPFNLQRGNPN
+588 YSDPYNLQRGNPY

-609 FDLAYSLEK
+609 FDLAYALEK
-618 KKFTLSSALFYRQS
+618 KKLTVTSAMFFRQS

-643 PDNTSAVTYL
+643 PDNTSAVSYM
-653 NIAQTNALGAELIL
+653 NIAQTKALGAELIL
-667 MFKPSAAFRST
+667 MFKPAPSLRST
-678 VSYNGN
+678 LSYNGN
-684 YTWYFANQP
+684 YTWYKTNMAEFP
-693 AIPNRQGFNHNV
+693 DRQGFNHNV

-726 NGPRVTVQGIA
+726 NGPRITVQGIA
-737 QRRGPVDLA
+737 QRKGPIDLA

-751 ANGNWTLGTRV
+751 ANGNWSLGARV
-762 TDIFNRQGF
+762 TDIFDHQGF
-771 YFIVDR
+771 YFEVDR
-777 PGVYQTGEFK
+777 PGVYQIGEFK
-787 WLTRRIYVSVSY
+787 WLTRRVYVSASY
-799 KFGKLEISNKAKQGT
+799 KFGKLEISNKAKQSGT
-814 SSDGGGEL
+814 DGGGDL

>member
-1 MFLRRFFPFFLT
+1 MFQRNCSPFSVLLLFLLGF
-13 VFILSVFSG
+13 VPSLS
-22 RIFAQN
+22 AQN
-28 TVSITGKVLTIEQ
+28 TVSVTGKVLSYEQ
-41 SKPLEYVAVKLYSL
+41 NSALEYVSIKLYKL
-55 PDSAFVKGAFT
+55 PDSTFQKGVFT
-66 NRDGKFEV
+66 NADGRFSLS
-74 VTNPGKYFL
+74 TNPGKYYLQLSLAFYENQT
-83 KLTEALY
+83 TEAFELK
-90 EDEMTEPFDIKAT
+90 PG
-103 QTNLHL
+103 QTNFHQ
-109 GTLRMQL
+109 GTLRMQQP
-116 TKTQNVQDVVV
+116 KTQEVKEVVV
-127 KGQKEV
+127 RGQKDV
-133 METGIDKK
+133 MEAGIDKK
-141 VYNVAE
+141 IYNVAE

-237 KNKLLGFNGMVSTN
+237 KNKLLGFNGMVSAN

-256 LTGGNVGEGSM
+256 LKGGNVGEGSV

-300 LSTGVFLLD
+300 LNSGVFILD

-319 GQTFRVGTDINLNPR
+319 GQTYRMGADVNLNPR

-348 DRTGDLWNA
+348 DRAGVLWNA
-357 QLNEAGQITNLWER
+357 QLDESQTITNLWSR

-385 INYKHD
+385 LNYKHD
-391 FKKERGNLILDV
+391 FKEERGNLILDV
-403 NQSLGTE
+403 NQSLGSE
-410 NIEGYYINT
+410 DIEGYYVNT
-419 YYNPDSTLSNIP
+419 YFNPDSSLSSLPI
-431 VLDQRLFNTDK
+431 LDQRLFNTDK

-471 RDQFVD
+471 RDQLVD

-484 SLGNAY
+484 NSLNAY

-507 SAYGV
+507 SFYGV
-512 VGKQIKRF
+512 AGKQIKRF
-520 KLQAGLRAEQAYQIP
+520 KMQAGLRAEKAYQIP

-556 VRYELKPKSEL
+556 LRYELQPKSEL

-588 YSDPFNLQRGNPN
+588 YSDPFNLQRGNPY

-618 KKFTLSSALFYRQS
+618 KKLTVSSALFFRQS

-643 PDNTSAVTYL
+643 PDNTSAVSYM
-653 NIAQTNALGAELIL
+653 NIAQTKALGGELIL
-667 MFKPSAAFRST
+667 MFKPSPSLRST
-678 VSYNGN
+678 LSYNGN
-684 YTWYFANQP
+684 YTWYKTNMAGFP
-693 AIPNRQGFNHNV
+693 DRQGFNHNV

-737 QRRGPVDLA
+737 QRRGPIDLA

-751 ANGNWTLGTRV
+751 ANGNWSLGARV
-762 TDIFNRQGF
+762 TDIFDRQGF
-771 YFIVDR
+771 YFEVDR
-777 PGVYQTGEFK
+777 PGVYQVGEFK
-787 WLTRRIYVSVSY
+787 WLTRRVYISASY
-799 KFGKLEISNKAKQGT
+799 KFGKLEISNKAKQS

>member
-1 MFLRRFFPFFLT
+1 MFQRDFTPFSILLAFLLVFFGK
-13 VFILSVFSG
+13 SE
-22 RIFAQN
+22 AQN
-28 TVSITGKVLTIEQ
+28 LTSITGKVLSYEQ
-41 SKPLEYVAVKLYSL
+41 SKPLEYVSLKLFQL
-55 PDSAFVKGAFT
+55 PDSVFVKGSFS
-66 NRDGKFEV
+66 NPDGKFELLAS
-74 VTNPGKYFL
+74 PGKYYL
-83 KLTEALY
+83 KLSIALY
-90 EDEMTEPFDIKAT
+90 EDEITESFELKPT
-103 QTNLHL
+103 QANLHL
-109 GTLRMQL
+109 GTLRMQKP
-116 TKTQNVQDVVV
+116 KTQETKEVVV
-127 KGQKEV
+127 RGQKEV

-237 KNKLLGFNGMVSTN
+237 KNKLLGFNGLVSTN

-256 LTGGNVGEGSM
+256 LRGGNVGEGSV

-300 LSTGVFLLD
+300 LGSGVFILD

-319 GQTFRVGTDINLNPR
+319 GQTFRMGTDINLNLR
-334 NTIGFVATGSLTRR
+334 NTIGFVATGSLTQR
-348 DRTGDLWNA
+348 DRTGELWNA
-357 QLNEAGQITNLWER
+357 QLDEAGTIDSLWSR

-385 INYKHD
+385 LNYKHD
-391 FKKERGNLILDV
+391 FKNERGNLILDV

-410 NIEGYYINT
+410 DIAGYYINT
-419 YYNPDSTLSNIP
+419 YYNPDTSLSALPI
-431 VLDQRLFNTDK
+431 LDQRLFNTDK

-450 DLTYLFPK
+450 DLTYLFPN

-466 LKAIL
+466 VKAIL
-471 RDQFVD
+471 RDQLVD
-477 TYSETLD
+477 TYSETLNNT
-484 SLGNAY
+484 LNTY

-501 YKEQIY
+501 YKEQVY
-507 SAYGV
+507 SVYGV
-512 VGKQIKRF
+512 AGKQVKRF
-520 KLQAGLRAEQAYQIP
+520 KLQAGLRAEKAYQIP
-535 NLISDSIRIVNDYF
+535 NLISDTIRIVNDYF

-588 YSDPFNLQRGNPN
+588 YSDPFNLQRGNPY

-618 KKFTLSSALFYRQS
+618 KKLTVSSSLYFRQS
-632 NGVISRFKEFY
+632 DGVISRFKEFY
-643 PDNTSAVTYL
+643 PDNTSAVTYM
-653 NIAQTNALGAELIL
+653 NIAQTKALGAELIL
-667 MFKPSAAFRST
+667 MFKPSPSLRST
-678 VSYNGN
+678 ISYNGN
-684 YTWYFANQP
+684 YTWYQTNMAEFP
-693 AIPNRQGFNHNV
+693 DRQGFNHNV

-737 QRRGPVDLA
+737 QRKGPVDLA

-751 ANGNWTLGTRV
+751 ANGNWSIGTRI
-762 TDIFNRQGF
+762 TDIFDRQGF
-771 YFIVDR
+771 YFEVDR
-777 PGVYQTGEFK
+777 PGIVQTGEFK
-787 WLTRRIYVSVSY
+787 WLTRRVYVSASY
-799 KFGKLEISNKAKQGT
+799 KFGKLEISKAKQSTG
-814 SSDGGGEL
+814 DGGGEL